1 MEKKKRELDIVLI
14 LILLASAFLNIYNIW
29 KDDTVN
35 PYYTAAVTSMMQS
48 FHNFFY
54 ASFDAAGFI
63 TVDKPPVTYQIQ
75 TISALIFGMHGWS
88 VILPQ
93 ALAGVGSVL
102 LMYLLIKPTFG
113 KTAARIASFVMA
125 CTPIAVAVA
134 RTNNVDALLV
144 FFLLLATWLLFKA
157 IRKGKLIW
165 LLAAFFVVGV
175 GFNTKMLQAYM
186 ILPAFLLFYLIAANA
201 TIKKKIISLVS
212 ALAVLAAVS
221 LSWPLIVDNIPASKR
236 PYIGSSQ
243 TNSVLE
249 LAFGYNGIQ
258 RLTGQNSG
266 GGQGGPN
273 GDASKEMSSSDN
285 SSSQTQAPPSQ
296 SSNSSSSSDDKT
308 SNANMTAPPSNGQ
321 MPSGGEM
328 PSGGQGG
335 PPSGGDGGQGGP
347 GGDGGKGGTG
357 TGSKMQSGSG
367 MFGTGTPGPL
377 RLFQQELSD
386 QISWLL
392 PFAIFGITGLL
403 IAGARER
410 RRLSAQQK
418 ETIFWVAWLVPIAG
432 FFSVAEFFHHYYLIM
447 LAPPIAALVGAGWVA
462 LVHLYRNQTGWKSW
476 LLPTAIIATTGFE
489 LFILRNYYD
498 QIRVG
503 WSIGVGVIGALS
515 AIALLVFKQR
525 QKPISYY
532 VSLAALLALLVMPIY
547 WASTPLLYGGNSSQP
562 ETGPQLAS
570 MSGKGMG
577 MSDATV
583 NEKLIK
589 YLEENNSG
597 AEYLFATTD
606 SNTAAPYIIKTKKAV
621 MTIGGFSGSDP
632 AITLT
637 QFKKLIKEGK
647 VKYFLAS
654 GMGRG
659 GNNDIVEWVQKNG
672 KKVSSD
678 TWQSSSD
685 QQASSDQITSNTDSA
700 DTSSNSKTS
709 GENGKMSGGP
719 GGMNQSA
726 ALYELNADE

>member
-1 MEKKKRELDIVLI
+1 MKKREIDAVLI
-14 LILLASAFLNIYNIW
+14 LILLASAFLNMYNIW
-29 KDDTVN
+29 NDDTVN
-35 PYYTAAVTSMMQS
+35 PYYTAAVTSMLQS

-102 LMYLLIKPTFG
+102 FMYLLIKPTFG

-144 FFLLLATWLLFKA
+144 FFLLFATWLLFKA
-157 IRKGKLIW
+157 IRKGRLIW
-165 LLAAFFVVGV
+165 LLAAFFVVGA

-186 ILPAFLLFYLIAANA
+186 ILPAFLLFYMIAANT

-212 ALAVLAAVS
+212 ALAVLTAVS

-236 PYIGSSQ
+236 PYVGSSQ

-258 RLTGQNSG
+258 RLTGQSSG
-266 GGQGGPN
+266 GGQGGPDGN
-273 GDASKEMSSSDN
+273 ASKEMTSSGG
-285 SSSQTQAPPSQ
+285 SSQMQKPPGQ
-296 SSNSSSSSDDKT
+296 SSSSSSASGDK
-308 SNANMTAPPSNGQ
+308 SQNGSMTAPPSNGK
-321 MPSGGEM
+321 M

-335 PPSGGDGGQGGP
+335 PPSGGDGGGP
-347 GGDGGKGGTG
+347 GGGGKSGTG

-377 RLFQQELSD
+377 RLFQTELSD

-392 PFAIFGITGLL
+392 PFAIFGMAGLL

-410 RRLSAQQK
+410 RRLSAEQK
-418 ETIFWVAWLVPIAG
+418 ETIFWAAWLVPIAG

-462 LVHLYRNQTGWKSW
+462 LVHLYRKHAGWKTW
-476 LLPTAIIATTGFE
+476 LLPAAILVTTGFE
-489 LFILRNYYD
+489 LFILRNYND
-498 QIRVG
+498 QIGAG
-503 WSIGVGVIGALS
+503 WSIGAGVLGAVA
-515 AIALLVFKQR
+515 AIALFVFKQR
-525 QKPISYY
+525 QKPLSYY
-532 VSLAALLALLVMPIY
+532 VSLAALLVLMVMPIY
-547 WASTPLLYGGNSSQP
+547 WASTPLLYGGNSSLP

-570 MSGKGMG
+570 TSGKGMG
-577 MSDATV
+577 MDNASV
-583 NEKLIK
+583 NTKLIN
-589 YLEENNSG
+589 YLEKHNAG
-597 AEYLFATTD
+597 ADYLFATTD

-621 MTIGGFSGSDP
+621 MAIGGFSGSDP

-637 QFKKLIKEGK
+637 QFKKLVKQGK
-647 VKYFLAS
+647 VKYFLTS
-654 GMGRG
+654 GMGKG
-659 GNNDIVEWVQKNG
+659 GNNDIVQWVEKNG
-672 KKVSSD
+672 KKVSLD
-678 TWQSSSD
+678 KWQSSTD
-685 QQASSDQITSNTDSA
+685 QKTKNHDAA
-700 DTSSNSKTS
+700 DTKSSKAAGKNSR
-709 GENGKMSGGP
+709 MSGGP

-726 ALYELNADE
+726 SLYELQSDE

>member
-1 MEKKKRELDIVLI
+1 MKKREIDAVLI
-14 LILLASAFLNIYNIW
+14 LILLASAFLNMYNIW
-29 KDDTVN
+29 NDDTVN
-35 PYYTAAVTSMMQS
+35 PYYTAAVTSMLQS

-102 LMYLLIKPTFG
+102 FMYLLIKPTFG

-144 FFLLLATWLLFKA
+144 FFLLFATWLLFKA
-157 IRKGKLIW
+157 IRKGRLIW
-165 LLAAFFVVGV
+165 LLAAFFVVGA

-186 ILPAFLLFYLIAANA
+186 ILPAFLLFYMIAANT

-236 PYIGSSQ
+236 PYVGSSQ

-258 RLTGQNSG
+258 RLTGQSFG
-266 GGQGGPN
+266 GGQGGPDGN
-273 GDASKEMSSSDN
+273 ASKEMSSSGG
-285 SSSQTQAPPSQ
+285 SSQMQKPPGQ
-296 SSNSSSSSDDKT
+296 SSSSSSASGDK
-308 SNANMTAPPSNGQ
+308 SQNGSMTAPPSNGK

-335 PPSGGDGGQGGP
+335 PPSGGDGGGGGP
-347 GGDGGKGGTG
+347 GGGGKSGAGTS
-357 TGSKMQSGSG
+357 SKMQSGSG

-377 RLFQQELSD
+377 RLFQTELSD

-392 PFAIFGITGLL
+392 PFAIFGMAGLL

-410 RRLSAQQK
+410 RRLSAEQK
-418 ETIFWVAWLVPIAG
+418 ETIFWAAWLVPIAG

-462 LVHLYRNQTGWKSW
+462 LVHLYRKQAGWKTW
-476 LLPTAIIATTGFE
+476 LLPAAILVTTGFE
-489 LFILRNYYD
+489 LFILRNYND
-498 QIRVG
+498 QIGAG
-503 WSIGVGVIGALS
+503 WSIGIGVIGAVA
-515 AIALLVFKQR
+515 AIALFVFKQR
-525 QKPISYY
+525 QKPLSYY
-532 VSLAALLALLVMPIY
+532 VSLAALLVLMVMPIY
-547 WASTPLLYGGNSSQP
+547 WASTPLLYGGNSSLP

-570 MSGKGMG
+570 TSGKGMG
-577 MSDATV
+577 MDNASV
-583 NEKLIK
+583 NTKLIK
-589 YLEENNSG
+589 YLEKHNAG
-597 AEYLFATTD
+597 ADYLFATTD

-621 MTIGGFSGSDP
+621 MAIGGYSGSDP
-632 AITLT
+632 AITLA
-637 QFKKLIKEGK
+637 QFKKLVKEGK

-654 GMGRG
+654 GMGKG
-659 GNNDIVEWVQKNG
+659 GNNDIVQWVEKNG

-678 TWQSSSD
+678 KWQ
-685 QQASSDQITSNTDSA
+685 SNTDQKTKNSDAA
-700 DTSSNSKTS
+700 DKKSSKASGKNSR
-709 GENGKMSGGP
+709 MSGGP

-726 ALYELNADE
+726 SLYELQSDE

>member
-1 MEKKKRELDIVLI
+1 MEMKKREIDAVLI
-14 LILLASAFLNIYNIW
+14 LILLASAFLNMYNIW
-29 KDDTVN
+29 NDDTVN
-35 PYYTAAVTSMMQS
+35 PYYTAAVTSMLQS

-102 LMYLLIKPTFG
+102 FMYLLIKPTFG

-144 FFLLLATWLLFKA
+144 FFLLFATWLLFKA
-157 IRKGKLIW
+157 IRKGRLIW
-165 LLAAFFVVGV
+165 LLAAFFVVGA

-186 ILPAFLLFYLIAANA
+186 ILPAFLLFYMIAANT

-212 ALAVLAAVS
+212 ALAVLTAVS

-236 PYIGSSQ
+236 PYVGSSQ

-258 RLTGQNSG
+258 RLTGQSSG
-266 GGQGGPN
+266 GGQGGPDGN
-273 GDASKEMSSSDN
+273 ASKEMTSSGG
-285 SSSQTQAPPSQ
+285 SSQMQKPPGQ
-296 SSNSSSSSDDKT
+296 SSSSSSASGDK
-308 SNANMTAPPSNGQ
+308 SQNGSMTAPPSNGK
-321 MPSGGEM
+321 M

-335 PPSGGDGGQGGP
+335 PPSGGDGGGP
-347 GGDGGKGGTG
+347 GGGGKSGTG

-377 RLFQQELSD
+377 RLFQTELSD

-392 PFAIFGITGLL
+392 PFAIFGMAGLL

-410 RRLSAQQK
+410 RRLSAEQK
-418 ETIFWVAWLVPIAG
+418 ETIFWAAWLVPIAG

-462 LVHLYRNQTGWKSW
+462 LVHLYRKHAGWKTW
-476 LLPTAIIATTGFE
+476 LLPAAILVTTGFE
-489 LFILRNYYD
+489 LFILRNYND
-498 QIRVG
+498 QIGAG
-503 WSIGVGVIGALS
+503 WSIGAGVLGAVA
-515 AIALLVFKQR
+515 AIALFVFKQR
-525 QKPISYY
+525 QKPLSYY
-532 VSLAALLALLVMPIY
+532 VSLAALLVLMVMPIY
-547 WASTPLLYGGNSSQP
+547 WASTPLLYGGNSSLP

-570 MSGKGMG
+570 TSGKGMG
-577 MSDATV
+577 MDNASV
-583 NEKLIK
+583 NTKLIN
-589 YLEENNSG
+589 YLEKHNAG
-597 AEYLFATTD
+597 ADYLFATTD

-621 MTIGGFSGSDP
+621 MAIGGFSGSDP

-637 QFKKLIKEGK
+637 QFKKLVKQGK
-647 VKYFLAS
+647 VKYFLTS
-654 GMGRG
+654 GMGKG
-659 GNNDIVEWVQKNG
+659 GNNDIVQWVEKNG
-672 KKVSSD
+672 KKVSLD
-678 TWQSSSD
+678 KWQSSTD
-685 QQASSDQITSNTDSA
+685 QKTKNHDAA
-700 DTSSNSKTS
+700 DTKSSKAAGKNSR
-709 GENGKMSGGP
+709 MSGGP

-726 ALYELNADE
+726 SLYELQSDE

>member
-1 MEKKKRELDIVLI
+1 MKKREIDAVLI
-14 LILLASAFLNIYNIW
+14 LILLASAFLNMYNIW
-29 KDDTVN
+29 NDDTVN
-35 PYYTAAVTSMMQS
+35 PYYTAAVTSMLQS

-102 LMYLLIKPTFG
+102 FMYLLIKPTFG

-144 FFLLLATWLLFKA
+144 FFLLFATWLLFKA
-157 IRKGKLIW
+157 IRKGRLIW
-165 LLAAFFVVGV
+165 LLAAFFVVGA

-186 ILPAFLLFYLIAANA
+186 ILPAFLLFYMIAANT

-212 ALAVLAAVS
+212 ALAVLTAVS

-236 PYIGSSQ
+236 PYVGSSQ

-258 RLTGQNSG
+258 RLTGQSSG
-266 GGQGGPN
+266 GGQGGPDGN
-273 GDASKEMSSSDN
+273 ASKEMSSSGG
-285 SSSQTQAPPSQ
+285 SSQMQKPPGQ
-296 SSNSSSSSDDKT
+296 SSSSSSASGDK
-308 SNANMTAPPSNGQ
+308 SQNGSMTAPPSNGK
-321 MPSGGEM
+321 M

-335 PPSGGDGGQGGP
+335 PSSGGDGG
-347 GGDGGKGGTG
+347 GGKSGAG

-377 RLFQQELSD
+377 RLFQTELSD

-392 PFAIFGITGLL
+392 PFAIFGMAGLL

-410 RRLSAQQK
+410 RRLSAEQK
-418 ETIFWVAWLVPIAG
+418 ETIFWAAWLVPIAG

-462 LVHLYRNQTGWKSW
+462 LVHLYRKQAGWKTW
-476 LLPTAIIATTGFE
+476 LLPAAILVTTGFE
-489 LFILRNYYD
+489 LFILRNYND
-498 QIRVG
+498 QIGAG
-503 WSIGVGVIGALS
+503 WSIGAGVIGAVA
-515 AIALLVFKQR
+515 AIALFVFKQR
-525 QKPISYY
+525 QKPLSYY
-532 VSLAALLALLVMPIY
+532 VSLAALLVLMIMPIY
-547 WASTPLLYGGNSSQP
+547 WASTPLLYGGNSSLP

-570 MSGKGMG
+570 TSGKGMG
-577 MSDATV
+577 MDNASV
-583 NEKLIK
+583 NTKLIN
-589 YLEENNSG
+589 YLEKHNAG
-597 AEYLFATTD
+597 ADYLFAATD

-621 MTIGGFSGSDP
+621 MAIGGFSGSDP
-632 AITLT
+632 AITLS
-637 QFKKLIKEGK
+637 QFKKLVKQGK
-647 VKYFLAS
+647 VKYFLTS
-654 GMGRG
+654 GMGKG
-659 GNNDIVEWVQKNG
+659 GNNDIVQWVEKNG

-678 TWQSSSD
+678 KWQSSTDQKTKNSD
-685 QQASSDQITSNTDSA
+685 PADSKSSKA
-700 DTSSNSKTS
+700 AGKNSR
-709 GENGKMSGGP
+709 MSGGP

-726 ALYELNADE
+726 SLYELQSDE

>member
-1 MEKKKRELDIVLI
+1 MKMKKREIDAVLI
-14 LILLASAFLNIYNIW
+14 LILLASAFLNMYNIW
-29 KDDTVN
+29 NDDTVN
-35 PYYTAAVTSMMQS
+35 PYYTAAVTSMLQS

-102 LMYLLIKPTFG
+102 FMYLLIKPTFG

-144 FFLLLATWLLFKA
+144 FFLLFATWLLFKA
-157 IRKGKLIW
+157 IRKGRLIW
-165 LLAAFFVVGV
+165 LLAAFFVVGA

-186 ILPAFLLFYLIAANA
+186 ILPAFLLFYMIAANT

-236 PYIGSSQ
+236 PYVGSSQ

-258 RLTGQNSG
+258 RLTGQSSG
-266 GGQGGPN
+266 GGQGGPDGN
-273 GDASKEMSSSDN
+273 ASKEMSSSGG
-285 SSSQTQAPPSQ
+285 SSQMQKPPGQ
-296 SSNSSSSSDDKT
+296 SSSSSSASGDK
-308 SNANMTAPPSNGQ
+308 SQNGSMTAPPSNGK

-335 PPSGGDGGQGGP
+335 PPSGGDGGGGGP
-347 GGDGGKGGTG
+347 GGGGKSGAG

-377 RLFQQELSD
+377 RLFQTELSD

-392 PFAIFGITGLL
+392 PFAIFGMAGLL

-410 RRLSAQQK
+410 RRLSAEQK
-418 ETIFWVAWLVPIAG
+418 ETIFWAAWLVPIAG

-462 LVHLYRNQTGWKSW
+462 LVHLYRKQAGWKTW
-476 LLPTAIIATTGFE
+476 LLPAAILVTTGFE
-489 LFILRNYYD
+489 LFILRNYND
-498 QIRVG
+498 QIGAG
-503 WSIGVGVIGALS
+503 WSIGVGVIGAVA
-515 AIALLVFKQR
+515 AIALFVFKQR
-525 QKPISYY
+525 QKPLSYY
-532 VSLAALLALLVMPIY
+532 VSLAALLVLMVMPIY
-547 WASTPLLYGGNSSQP
+547 WASTPLLYGGNSSLP

-570 MSGKGMG
+570 TSGKGMG
-577 MSDATV
+577 MDNASV
-583 NEKLIK
+583 NTKLIN
-589 YLEENNSG
+589 YLEKHNAG
-597 AEYLFATTD
+597 ADYLFATTD

-621 MTIGGFSGSDP
+621 MAIGGYSGSDP
-632 AITLT
+632 AITLA
-637 QFKKLIKEGK
+637 QFKKLVKEGK

-654 GMGRG
+654 GMGKG
-659 GNNDIVEWVQKNG
+659 GNNDIVQWVEKNG

-678 TWQSSSD
+678 KWQ
-685 QQASSDQITSNTDSA
+685 SNTDQKTKNSDAA
-700 DTSSNSKTS
+700 DKKSSKASGKNSR
-709 GENGKMSGGP
+709 MSGGP

-726 ALYELNADE
+726 SLYELQSDE

>member
-1 MEKKKRELDIVLI
+1 VEKKKRELDIVLI
-14 LILLASAFLNIYNIW
+14 LILLVSAFLNIYNIW

-93 ALAGVGSVL
+93 ALAGVGSVF

-144 FFLLLATWLLFKA
+144 FFLLMATWLLFKA

-201 TIKKKIISLVS
+201 TMKKKIISLVS

-266 GGQGGPN
+266 NGQGAPN
-273 GDASKEMSSSDN
+273 KDASKEMSSSGN
-285 SSSQTQAPPSQ
+285 TQAPPNQ
-296 SSNSSSSSDDKT
+296 SSSDDKS
-308 SNANMTAPPSNGQ
+308 SNGNMTAPPSNGQ
-321 MPSGGEM
+321 M
-328 PSGGQGG
+328 
-335 PPSGGDGGQGGP
+335 PSGGDGGQGGP

-392 PFAIFGITGLL
+392 PFVIFGIAGLL

-410 RRLSAQQK
+410 RLSAEQK
-418 ETIFWVAWLVPIAG
+418 ETVFWVAWLVPIAG

-447 LAPPIAALVGAGWVA
+447 LAPPIAAFVGAGWVA

-476 LLPTAIIATTGFE
+476 LLPGAIIATTGFE
-489 LFILRNYYD
+489 LFILRNYND
-498 QIRVG
+498 QIGAG
-503 WSIGVGVIGALS
+503 WSIGVGVIGVLS
-515 AIALLVFKQR
+515 AALLLFKQR

-532 VSLAALLALLVMPIY
+532 ISLAALLALLVMPMY

-562 ETGPQLAS
+562 ETGPQLAT

-577 MSDATV
+577 MSDAAV

-606 SNTAAPYIIKTKKAV
+606 SNTAAPYMIKTKKAV
-621 MTIGGFSGSDP
+621 MAIGGFSGSDP

-637 QFKKLIKEGK
+637 QFKKLVKEGK

-654 GMGRG
+654 GRGRG
-659 GNNDIVEWVQKNG
+659 GNNDIVEWVEKNG
-672 KKVSSD
+672 KEVSSD
-678 TWQSSSD
+678 QWQSSSD
-685 QQASSDQITSNTDSA
+685 QQTEDTDSA
-700 DTSSNSKTS
+700 DTSSNSKAS
-709 GENGKMSGGP
+709 GENGKMGGGP

-726 ALYELNADE
+726 TLYELHADE

>member
-1 MEKKKRELDIVLI
+1 MEKKKRELDIFLI

-29 KDDTVN
+29 NDDTVN

-157 IRKGKLIW
+157 IRTGKLIW

-201 TIKKKIISLVS
+201 AVKKKIISLVS

-266 GGQGGPN
+266 GGQGAPN
-273 GDASKEMSSSDN
+273 KDASKEMSSSDN
-285 SSSQTQAPPSQ
+285 TQAPPNQ
-296 SSNSSSSSDDKT
+296 SSSSSSSNDDKS
-308 SNANMTAPPSNGQ
+308 SNGNMTAPPSNGQ

-392 PFAIFGITGLL
+392 PFAIFGIAGLL

-410 RRLSAQQK
+410 RRLSIEQK
-418 ETIFWVAWLVPIAG
+418 ETVFWVAWLVPIAG

-462 LVHLYRNQTGWKSW
+462 LVHLYRNQTGWKAW
-476 LLPTAIIATTGFE
+476 LLPGAIIATTGFE
-489 LFILRNYYD
+489 LFILRNYND
-498 QIRVG
+498 QIGAG
-503 WSIGVGVIGALS
+503 WSIGVGVIGVLS
-515 AIALLVFKQR
+515 AIALLLFKQR
-525 QKPISYY
+525 QKPFSYY

-547 WASTPLLYGGNSSQP
+547 WASTPLLYGGNSSLP

-621 MTIGGFSGSDP
+621 MAIGGFSGSDP

-637 QFKKLIKEGK
+637 QFKKLVKEGK

-659 GNNDIVEWVQKNG
+659 GNNDIVEWVEKNG
-672 KKVSSD
+672 KEVASEK
-678 TWQSSSD
+678 WQSSSD
-685 QQASSDQITSNTDSA
+685 QKTENTDSA
-700 DTSSNSKTS
+700 DTSSSKAS
-709 GENGKMSGGP
+709 GKNGKMGGP

-726 ALYELNADE
+726 TLYELHADE

>member
-1 MEKKKRELDIVLI
+1 MKMKKREIDAVFI
-14 LILLASAFLNIYNIW
+14 LILLASAFLNMYNIW
-29 KDDTVN
+29 NDDTVN
-35 PYYTAAVTSMMQS
+35 PYYTAAVTSMLQS

-63 TVDKPPVTYQIQ
+63 TVDKPPVTYQVQ

-102 LMYLLIKPTFG
+102 FMYLLIKPTFG

-144 FFLLLATWLLFKA
+144 FFLLFATWLLFKA
-157 IRKGKLIW
+157 IRKGRLIW
-165 LLAAFFVVGV
+165 LLAAFFVVGA

-186 ILPAFLLFYLIAANA
+186 ILPAFLLFYMIAANT

-236 PYIGSSQ
+236 PYVGSSQ

-258 RLTGQNSG
+258 RLTGQSSG

-273 GDASKEMSSSDN
+273 GNASKEMTSSGG
-285 SSSQTQAPPSQ
+285 SSQMQKPPGQ
-296 SSNSSSSSDDKT
+296 SSSSSSASGDK
-308 SNANMTAPPSNGQ
+308 SQNGSMTAPPSNGK
-321 MPSGGEM
+321 MPSGGR
-328 PSGGQGG
+328 GG
-335 PPSGGDGGQGGP
+335 PSS
-347 GGDGGKGGTG
+347 GGDGGKGGPGGGKSGTG

-392 PFAIFGITGLL
+392 PFAIFGMAGLL

-410 RRLSAQQK
+410 RRLSAEQK
-418 ETIFWVAWLVPIAG
+418 ETIFWAAWLVPIAG

-462 LVHLYRNQTGWKSW
+462 LVHLYRKQAGWKTW
-476 LLPTAIIATTGFE
+476 LLPAAILVTTGFE
-489 LFILRNYYD
+489 LFILRNYND
-498 QIRVG
+498 QIGAG
-503 WSIGVGVIGALS
+503 WSIGAGVIGAVA
-515 AIALLVFKQR
+515 AIALFVFKQR
-525 QKPISYY
+525 QKPLSYY
-532 VSLAALLALLVMPIY
+532 VSLAALLVLMVMPIY
-547 WASTPLLYGGNSSQP
+547 WASTPLLYGGNSSLP

-570 MSGKGMG
+570 TSGKGMG
-577 MSDATV
+577 MDNASV
-583 NEKLIK
+583 NTKLIN
-589 YLEENNSG
+589 YLEKHNAG
-597 AEYLFATTD
+597 ADYLFAATD

-621 MTIGGFSGSDP
+621 MAIGGFSGSDP

-637 QFKKLIKEGK
+637 QFKKLVKEGK
-647 VKYFLAS
+647 VKYFLTS
-654 GMGRG
+654 GMGKG
-659 GNNDIVEWVQKNG
+659 GNNDIVQWVEKNG

-678 TWQSSSD
+678 KWQSSTD
-685 QQASSDQITSNTDSA
+685 QKTKNHDAA
-700 DTSSNSKTS
+700 DTKSSKAAGKNSR
-709 GENGKMSGGP
+709 MSGGP

-726 ALYELNADE
+726 SLYELQSDE

>member
-1 MEKKKRELDIVLI
+1 MKKREIDAVLI
-14 LILLASAFLNIYNIW
+14 LILLASAFLNMYNIW
-29 KDDTVN
+29 NDDTVN
-35 PYYTAAVTSMMQS
+35 PYYTAAVTSMLQS

-102 LMYLLIKPTFG
+102 FMYLLIKPTFG

-144 FFLLLATWLLFKA
+144 FFLLFATWLLFKA
-157 IRKGKLIW
+157 IRKGRLIW
-165 LLAAFFVVGV
+165 LLAAFFVVGA

-186 ILPAFLLFYLIAANA
+186 ILPAFLLFYMIAANT

-221 LSWPLIVDNIPASKR
+221 LSWPLIVDNIPAGKR
-236 PYIGSSQ
+236 PYVGSSQ

-258 RLTGQNSG
+258 RLTGKSSG
-266 GGQGGPN
+266 GGQGGPDGN
-273 GDASKEMSSSDN
+273 ASKEMSSSGG
-285 SSSQTQAPPSQ
+285 SSQMQKPPGQ
-296 SSNSSSSSDDKT
+296 SSNSSSASGDK
-308 SNANMTAPPSNGQ
+308 SQNGSMTAPPSNGK
-321 MPSGGEM
+321 M

-335 PPSGGDGGQGGP
+335 PPSGGDGGGG
-347 GGDGGKGGTG
+347 GGKSGTG

-367 MFGTGTPGPL
+367 RFGTGTPGPL
-377 RLFQQELSD
+377 RLFQTELSD

-392 PFAIFGITGLL
+392 PFAIFGMAGLL

-410 RRLSAQQK
+410 RRLSAEQK
-418 ETIFWVAWLVPIAG
+418 ETIFWTAWLVPIAG

-462 LVHLYRNQTGWKSW
+462 LVHLYRKQAGWKTW
-476 LLPTAIIATTGFE
+476 LLPAAILVTTGFE
-489 LFILRNYYD
+489 LFILRNYND
-498 QIRVG
+498 QIGAG
-503 WSIGVGVIGALS
+503 WSIGAGVLGAVA
-515 AIALLVFKQR
+515 AIALFVFKQR
-525 QKPISYY
+525 QKPLSYY
-532 VSLAALLALLVMPIY
+532 VSLAALLVLMVMPIY
-547 WASTPLLYGGNSSQP
+547 WASTPLLYGGNSSLP

-570 MSGKGMG
+570 TSGKGMG
-577 MSDATV
+577 MDNASV
-583 NEKLIK
+583 NTKLIN
-589 YLEENNSG
+589 YLEKHNAG
-597 AEYLFATTD
+597 ADYLFATTD

-621 MTIGGFSGSDP
+621 MAIGGFSGSDP

-637 QFKKLIKEGK
+637 QFKKLVKEGK
-647 VKYFLAS
+647 VKYFLTS
-654 GMGRG
+654 GMGKG
-659 GNNDIVEWVQKNG
+659 GNNDIVQWVEKNG

-678 TWQSSSD
+678 KWQSSTDQKTKNSD
-685 QQASSDQITSNTDSA
+685 PADKKSSKATGK
-700 DTSSNSKTS
+700 NSR
-709 GENGKMSGGP
+709 MSGGP

-726 ALYELNADE
+726 SLYELQSDE

>member
-1 MEKKKRELDIVLI
+1 MKKREIDAVLI
-14 LILLASAFLNIYNIW
+14 LILLASAFLNMYNIW
-29 KDDTVN
+29 NDDTVN
-35 PYYTAAVTSMMQS
+35 PYYTAAVTSMLQS

-102 LMYLLIKPTFG
+102 FMYLLIKPTFG

-144 FFLLLATWLLFKA
+144 FFLLFATWLLFKA
-157 IRKGKLIW
+157 IRKGRLIW
-165 LLAAFFVVGV
+165 LLAAFFVVGA

-186 ILPAFLLFYLIAANA
+186 ILPAFLLFYMIAANT

-236 PYIGSSQ
+236 PYVGSSQ

-258 RLTGQNSG
+258 RLTGQSSG
-266 GGQGGPN
+266 GGQGGPDGN
-273 GDASKEMSSSDN
+273 ASKEMSSSGG
-285 SSSQTQAPPSQ
+285 SSQMQKPPGQ
-296 SSNSSSSSDDKT
+296 SSSSSSASGDK
-308 SNANMTAPPSNGQ
+308 SQNGSMTAPPSNGK
-321 MPSGGEM
+321 M

-335 PPSGGDGGQGGP
+335 PSSGGDGP
-347 GGDGGKGGTG
+347 GGGGKSGAG

-377 RLFQQELSD
+377 RLFQTELSD

-392 PFAIFGITGLL
+392 PFAIFGMAGLL

-410 RRLSAQQK
+410 RRLSAEQK
-418 ETIFWVAWLVPIAG
+418 ETIFWAAWLVPIAG

-462 LVHLYRNQTGWKSW
+462 LVHLYRKQAGWKTW
-476 LLPTAIIATTGFE
+476 LLPAAILVTTGFE
-489 LFILRNYYD
+489 LFILRNYND
-498 QIRVG
+498 QIGAG
-503 WSIGVGVIGALS
+503 WSIGAGVIGAVA
-515 AIALLVFKQR
+515 AIALFVFKQR
-525 QKPISYY
+525 QKPLSYY
-532 VSLAALLALLVMPIY
+532 VSLAALLVLMVMPIY
-547 WASTPLLYGGNSSQP
+547 WASTPLLYGGNSSLP

-570 MSGKGMG
+570 TSGKGMG
-577 MSDATV
+577 MDNASV
-583 NEKLIK
+583 NTKLIK
-589 YLEENNSG
+589 YLEKHNAG
-597 AEYLFATTD
+597 ADYLFATTD

-621 MTIGGFSGSDP
+621 MAIGGFSGSDP
-632 AITLT
+632 AITLS
-637 QFKKLIKEGK
+637 QFKKLVKEGK
-647 VKYFLAS
+647 VKYFLTS
-654 GMGRG
+654 GMGKG
-659 GNNDIVEWVQKNG
+659 GNNDIVQWVEKNG

-678 TWQSSSD
+678 KWQSSTD
-685 QQASSDQITSNTDSA
+685 QKTKNHDAA
-700 DTSSNSKTS
+700 DTKSSKAAGKNSR
-709 GENGKMSGGP
+709 MSGGP

-726 ALYELNADE
+726 SLYELQSDE

>member
-1 MEKKKRELDIVLI
+1 MKMKKREIDAVLI
-14 LILLASAFLNIYNIW
+14 LILLASAFLNMYNIW
-29 KDDTVN
+29 NDDTVN
-35 PYYTAAVTSMMQS
+35 PYYTAAVTSMLQS

-102 LMYLLIKPTFG
+102 FMYLLIKPTFG

-144 FFLLLATWLLFKA
+144 FFLLFATWLLFKA
-157 IRKGKLIW
+157 IRKGRLIW
-165 LLAAFFVVGV
+165 LLAAFFVVGA

-186 ILPAFLLFYLIAANA
+186 ILPAFLLFYMIAANT

-236 PYIGSSQ
+236 PYVGSSQ

-258 RLTGQNSG
+258 RLTGQSSG
-266 GGQGGPN
+266 GGQGGPDGN
-273 GDASKEMSSSDN
+273 ASKEMSSSGG
-285 SSSQTQAPPSQ
+285 SSQMQKPPGQ
-296 SSNSSSSSDDKT
+296 SSSSSSASGDK
-308 SNANMTAPPSNGQ
+308 SQNGSMTAPPSNGK

-335 PPSGGDGGQGGP
+335 PPSGGDGGGGGP
-347 GGDGGKGGTG
+347 GGGGKSGAG

-377 RLFQQELSD
+377 RLFQTELSD

-392 PFAIFGITGLL
+392 PFAIFGMAGLL

-410 RRLSAQQK
+410 RRLSAEQK
-418 ETIFWVAWLVPIAG
+418 ETIFWAAWLVPIAG

-462 LVHLYRNQTGWKSW
+462 LVHLYRKQAGWKTW
-476 LLPTAIIATTGFE
+476 LLPAAILVTTGFE
-489 LFILRNYYD
+489 LFILRNYND
-498 QIRVG
+498 QIGAG
-503 WSIGVGVIGALS
+503 WSIGIGVIGAVA
-515 AIALLVFKQR
+515 AIALFVFKQR
-525 QKPISYY
+525 QKPLSYY
-532 VSLAALLALLVMPIY
+532 VSLAALLVLMVMPIY
-547 WASTPLLYGGNSSQP
+547 WASTPLLYGGNSSLP

-570 MSGKGMG
+570 TSGKGMG
-577 MSDATV
+577 MDNASV
-583 NEKLIK
+583 NTKLIN
-589 YLEENNSG
+589 YLEKHNAG
-597 AEYLFATTD
+597 ADYLFATTD

-621 MTIGGFSGSDP
+621 MAIGGYSGSDP
-632 AITLT
+632 AITLA
-637 QFKKLIKEGK
+637 QFKKLVKEGK

-654 GMGRG
+654 GMGKG
-659 GNNDIVEWVQKNG
+659 GNNDIVQWVEKNG

-678 TWQSSSD
+678 KWQ
-685 QQASSDQITSNTDSA
+685 SNTDQKTKNSDAA
-700 DTSSNSKTS
+700 DKKSSKTS
-709 GENGKMSGGP
+709 GKNSRMSGGP

-726 ALYELNADE
+726 SLYELQSDE

>member
-285 SSSQTQAPPSQ
+285 SSTQTQAPPSQ
-296 SSNSSSSSDDKT
+296 SSNSSSSSDDKS

-321 MPSGGEM
+321 M

-392 PFAIFGITGLL
+392 PFAIFGIAGLL

-418 ETIFWVAWLVPIAG
+418 ETVFWVAWLVPIAG

-498 QIRVG
+498 QIGVG
-503 WSIGVGVIGALS
+503 WSIGVGVIGVLS

-532 VSLAALLALLVMPIY
+532 VSLATLLALLVMPIY

-637 QFKKLIKEGK
+637 QFKKLVKEGK

-685 QQASSDQITSNTDSA
+685 QQASSDQKTENTDSA

>member
-1 MEKKKRELDIVLI
+1 MKMKKREIDAVLI
-14 LILLASAFLNIYNIW
+14 LILLASAFLNMYNIW
-29 KDDTVN
+29 NDDTVN
-35 PYYTAAVTSMMQS
+35 PYYTAAVTSMLQS

-102 LMYLLIKPTFG
+102 FMYLLIKPTFG

-144 FFLLLATWLLFKA
+144 FFLLFATWLLFKA
-157 IRKGKLIW
+157 IRKGRLIW
-165 LLAAFFVVGV
+165 LLAAFFVVGA

-186 ILPAFLLFYLIAANA
+186 ILPAFLLFYMIAANT

-236 PYIGSSQ
+236 PYVGSSQ

-258 RLTGQNSG
+258 RLTGQSSG
-266 GGQGGPN
+266 GGQGGPDGN
-273 GDASKEMSSSDN
+273 ASKEMSSSGG
-285 SSSQTQAPPSQ
+285 SSQMQKPPGQ
-296 SSNSSSSSDDKT
+296 SSSSSSASGDK
-308 SNANMTAPPSNGQ
+308 SQNGSMTAPPSNGK

-335 PPSGGDGGQGGP
+335 PPSGGDGGGGGP
-347 GGDGGKGGTG
+347 GGGGKSGTG

-377 RLFQQELSD
+377 RLFQTELSD

-392 PFAIFGITGLL
+392 PFAIFGMAGLL

-410 RRLSAQQK
+410 RRLSAEQK
-418 ETIFWVAWLVPIAG
+418 ETIFWAAWLVPIAG

-462 LVHLYRNQTGWKSW
+462 LVHLYRKQAGWKTW
-476 LLPTAIIATTGFE
+476 LLPAAILVTTGFE
-489 LFILRNYYD
+489 LFILRNYND
-498 QIRVG
+498 QIGAG
-503 WSIGVGVIGALS
+503 WSIGVGVIGAVA
-515 AIALLVFKQR
+515 AIALFVFKQR
-525 QKPISYY
+525 QKPLSYY
-532 VSLAALLALLVMPIY
+532 VSLAALLVLMVMPIY
-547 WASTPLLYGGNSSQP
+547 WASTPLLYGGNSSLP

-570 MSGKGMG
+570 TSGKGMG
-577 MSDATV
+577 MDNASV
-583 NEKLIK
+583 NTKLIN
-589 YLEENNSG
+589 YLEKHNAG
-597 AEYLFATTD
+597 ADYLFATTD

-621 MTIGGFSGSDP
+621 MAIGGYSGSDP
-632 AITLT
+632 AITLA
-637 QFKKLIKEGK
+637 QFKKLVKEGK

-654 GMGRG
+654 GMGKG
-659 GNNDIVEWVQKNG
+659 GNNDIVQWVEKNG

-678 TWQSSSD
+678 KWQ
-685 QQASSDQITSNTDSA
+685 SNTDQKTKNSDAA
-700 DTSSNSKTS
+700 DKKSSKALGKNSR
-709 GENGKMSGGP
+709 MSGGP

-726 ALYELNADE
+726 SLYELQSDE

>member
-102 LMYLLIKPTFG
+102 LMYLLIKPAFG

-201 TIKKKIISLVS
+201 TMKKKIMSLVS
-212 ALAVLAAVS
+212 AFAVLAAVS
-221 LSWPLIVDNIPASKR
+221 LSWPLIVDNVPASKR

-266 GGQGGPN
+266 GQGGTN

-285 SSSQTQAPPSQ
+285 TQAPPNQ
-296 SSNSSSSSDDKT
+296 SSSSSSSSDDKS
-308 SNANMTAPPSNGQ
+308 SNANMTQPPANGQ
-321 MPSGGEM
+321 MPSNGEM

-347 GGDGGKGGTG
+347 GRDGGKGGTG

-392 PFAIFGITGLL
+392 PFAIFGIAGLL

-410 RRLSAQQK
+410 RRLSAEQN
-418 ETIFWVAWLVPIAG
+418 ETVFWVAWLVPIAG

-476 LLPTAIIATTGFE
+476 LLPAAIIATTAFE
-489 LFILRNYYD
+489 LFILRNYND
-498 QIRVG
+498 QIGAG
-503 WSIGVGVIGALS
+503 WSIGVGVLGALS
-515 AIALLVFKQR
+515 AIALLLFKQR

-570 MSGKGMG
+570 TSGKGMR

-583 NEKLIK
+583 NVKLIN

-637 QFKKLIKEGK
+637 QFKKLVKEGK

-654 GMGRG
+654 GRGRG
-659 GNNDIVEWVQKNG
+659 GNNDIVEWVEKNG
-672 KKVSSD
+672 IEVSSD
-678 TWQSSSD
+678 KWQSSSD
-685 QQASSDQITSNTDSA
+685 HQTSSDQKTDNTDSA
-700 DTSSNSKTS
+700 DTSSSSKAS
-709 GENGKMSGGP
+709 GENGQMGGGP

-726 ALYELNADE
+726 TLYELHADE

>member
-1 MEKKKRELDIVLI
+1 MKTQVKMKKREIDAVLI
-14 LILLASAFLNIYNIW
+14 LILLASAFLNMYNIW
-29 KDDTVN
+29 NDDTVN
-35 PYYTAAVTSMMQS
+35 PYYTAAVTSMLQS

-102 LMYLLIKPTFG
+102 FMYLLIKPTFG

-144 FFLLLATWLLFKA
+144 FFLLFATWLLFKA
-157 IRKGKLIW
+157 IRKGRLIW
-165 LLAAFFVVGV
+165 LLAAFFVVGA

-186 ILPAFLLFYLIAANA
+186 ILPAFLLFYMIAANT

-236 PYIGSSQ
+236 PYVGSSQ

-258 RLTGQNSG
+258 RLTGQSSG
-266 GGQGGPN
+266 GGQGGPDGN
-273 GDASKEMSSSDN
+273 ASKEMSSSGG
-285 SSSQTQAPPSQ
+285 SSQMQKPPGQ
-296 SSNSSSSSDDKT
+296 SSSSSSASGDK
-308 SNANMTAPPSNGQ
+308 SQNGSMTAPPSNGK

-335 PPSGGDGGQGGP
+335 PPSGGDGGGGGP
-347 GGDGGKGGTG
+347 GGGGKSGTG

-377 RLFQQELSD
+377 RLFQTELSD

-392 PFAIFGITGLL
+392 PFAIFGMAGLL

-410 RRLSAQQK
+410 RRLSAEQK
-418 ETIFWVAWLVPIAG
+418 ETIFWAAWLVPIAG

-462 LVHLYRNQTGWKSW
+462 LVHLYRKQAGWKTW
-476 LLPTAIIATTGFE
+476 LLPAAILVTTGFE
-489 LFILRNYYD
+489 LFILRNYND
-498 QIRVG
+498 QIGAG
-503 WSIGVGVIGALS
+503 WSIGVGVIGAVA
-515 AIALLVFKQR
+515 AIALFVFKQR
-525 QKPISYY
+525 QKPLSYY
-532 VSLAALLALLVMPIY
+532 VSLAALLVLMVMPIY
-547 WASTPLLYGGNSSQP
+547 WASTPLLYGGNSSLP

-570 MSGKGMG
+570 TSGKGMG
-577 MSDATV
+577 MDNASV
-583 NEKLIK
+583 NTKLIN
-589 YLEENNSG
+589 YLEKHNAG
-597 AEYLFATTD
+597 ADYLFATTD

-621 MTIGGFSGSDP
+621 MAIGGYSGSDP
-632 AITLT
+632 AITLA
-637 QFKKLIKEGK
+637 QFKKLVKEGK

-654 GMGRG
+654 GMGKG
-659 GNNDIVEWVQKNG
+659 GNNDIVQWVEKNG

-678 TWQSSSD
+678 KWQ
-685 QQASSDQITSNTDSA
+685 SNTDQKTKNSDAA
-700 DTSSNSKTS
+700 DKKSSKASGKNSR
-709 GENGKMSGGP
+709 MSGGP

-726 ALYELNADE
+726 SLYELQSDE

>member
-1 MEKKKRELDIVLI
+1 MKMKKREIDAVFI
-14 LILLASAFLNIYNIW
+14 LILLASAFLNMYNIW
-29 KDDTVN
+29 NDDTVN
-35 PYYTAAVTSMMQS
+35 PYYTAAVTSMLQS

-102 LMYLLIKPTFG
+102 FMYLLIKPTFG

-144 FFLLLATWLLFKA
+144 FFLLFATWLLFKA
-157 IRKGKLIW
+157 IRKGRLIW
-165 LLAAFFVVGV
+165 LLAAFFVVGA

-186 ILPAFLLFYLIAANA
+186 ILPAFLLFYMIAANT

-221 LSWPLIVDNIPASKR
+221 LSWPLIVDNIPAGKR
-236 PYIGSSQ
+236 PYVGSSQ

-258 RLTGQNSG
+258 RLTGQSSG
-266 GGQGGPN
+266 GGQGGPDGN
-273 GDASKEMSSSDN
+273 ASKEMSSSDG
-285 SSSQTQAPPSQ
+285 SSQMQKPPGQ
-296 SSNSSSSSDDKT
+296 SSSSSSASGDKPQNG
-308 SNANMTAPPSNGQ
+308 SMTAPPSNGK
-321 MPSGGEM
+321 M

-335 PPSGGDGGQGGP
+335 PPSGGGGP
-347 GGDGGKGGTG
+347 GGGGKSGTG

-377 RLFQQELSD
+377 RLFQSELSD

-392 PFAIFGITGLL
+392 PFAIFGMAGLL

-410 RRLSAQQK
+410 RRLSAEQK
-418 ETIFWVAWLVPIAG
+418 ETIFWAAWLVPIAG

-462 LVHLYRNQTGWKSW
+462 LVHLYRKQAGWKTW
-476 LLPTAIIATTGFE
+476 LLPAAILVTTGFE
-489 LFILRNYYD
+489 LFILRNYND
-498 QIRVG
+498 QIGVG
-503 WSIGVGVIGALS
+503 WSIGAGVLGAVA
-515 AIALLVFKQR
+515 AIALFVFKQR
-525 QKPISYY
+525 QKPLSYY
-532 VSLAALLALLVMPIY
+532 VSLAALLVLMVMPIY
-547 WASTPLLYGGNSSQP
+547 WASTPLLYGGNSSLP

-570 MSGKGMG
+570 TSGKGMG
-577 MSDATV
+577 MDNASV
-583 NEKLIK
+583 NTKLIN
-589 YLEENNSG
+589 YLEKHNAG
-597 AEYLFATTD
+597 ADYLFAATD

-621 MTIGGFSGSDP
+621 MAIGGFSGSDP

-637 QFKKLIKEGK
+637 QFKKLVKEGK
-647 VKYFLAS
+647 VKYFLTS
-654 GMGRG
+654 GMGKG
-659 GNNDIVEWVQKNG
+659 GNNDIVEWVEKNG

-678 TWQSSSD
+678 KWQSSTD
-685 QQASSDQITSNTDSA
+685 QKTKNHDAA
-700 DTSSNSKTS
+700 DTKSSKAAGKNSR
-709 GENGKMSGGP
+709 MSGGP

-726 ALYELNADE
+726 SLYELQSDE

>member
-1 MEKKKRELDIVLI
+1 MKMKKREIDAVLI
-14 LILLASAFLNIYNIW
+14 LILLASAFLNMYNIW
-29 KDDTVN
+29 NDDTVN
-35 PYYTAAVTSMMQS
+35 PYYTAAVTSMLQS

-102 LMYLLIKPTFG
+102 FMYLLIKPTFG

-144 FFLLLATWLLFKA
+144 FFLLFATWLLFKA
-157 IRKGKLIW
+157 IRKGRLIW
-165 LLAAFFVVGV
+165 LLAAFFVVGA

-186 ILPAFLLFYLIAANA
+186 ILPAFLLFYMIAANT

-236 PYIGSSQ
+236 PYVGSSQ

-258 RLTGQNSG
+258 RLTGQSSG
-266 GGQGGPN
+266 GGQGGPDGN
-273 GDASKEMSSSDN
+273 ASKEMSSSGG
-285 SSSQTQAPPSQ
+285 SSQMQKPPGQ
-296 SSNSSSSSDDKT
+296 SSSSSSASGDK
-308 SNANMTAPPSNGQ
+308 SQNGSMTAPPSNGK
-321 MPSGGEM
+321 MPSNGL
-328 PSGGQGG
+328 GG
-335 PPSGGDGGQGGP
+335 PSSGGDGGGP
-347 GGDGGKGGTG
+347 GGGGKSGTG

-377 RLFQQELSD
+377 RLFQTELSD

-392 PFAIFGITGLL
+392 PFAIFGMAGLL

-410 RRLSAQQK
+410 RRLSAEQK
-418 ETIFWVAWLVPIAG
+418 ETIFWAAWLVPIAG

-462 LVHLYRNQTGWKSW
+462 LVHLYRKQAGWKTW
-476 LLPTAIIATTGFE
+476 LLPAAILVTTGFE
-489 LFILRNYYD
+489 LFILRNYND
-498 QIRVG
+498 QIGEG
-503 WSIGVGVIGALS
+503 WSIGAGVLGAVA
-515 AIALLVFKQR
+515 AIALFVFKQR
-525 QKPISYY
+525 QKPLSYY
-532 VSLAALLALLVMPIY
+532 VSLAALLVLMVMPIY
-547 WASTPLLYGGNSSQP
+547 WASTPLLYGGNSSLP

-570 MSGKGMG
+570 TSGKGMG
-577 MSDATV
+577 MDNASV
-583 NEKLIK
+583 NTKLIN
-589 YLEENNSG
+589 YLEKHNAG
-597 AEYLFATTD
+597 ADYLFATTD

-621 MTIGGFSGSDP
+621 MAIGGFSGSDP

-637 QFKKLIKEGK
+637 QFKKLVKEGK
-647 VKYFLAS
+647 VKYFLTS
-654 GMGRG
+654 GMGKG
-659 GNNDIVEWVQKNG
+659 GNNDIVQWVEKNG

-678 TWQSSSD
+678 KWQSSTD
-685 QQASSDQITSNTDSA
+685 QKTKNHDAA
-700 DTSSNSKTS
+700 DTKSSKAAGKNSR
-709 GENGKMSGGP
+709 MSGGP

-726 ALYELNADE
+726 SLYELQSDE

>member
-1 MEKKKRELDIVLI
+1 MKKHEIDAVLI
-14 LILLASAFLNIYNIW
+14 LILLASAFLNMYNIW
-29 KDDTVN
+29 NDDTVN
-35 PYYTAAVTSMMQS
+35 PYYTAAVTSMLQS

-102 LMYLLIKPTFG
+102 FMYLLIKPTFG

-144 FFLLLATWLLFKA
+144 FFLLFATWLLFKA
-157 IRKGKLIW
+157 IRKGRLIW
-165 LLAAFFVVGV
+165 LLAAFFVVGA

-186 ILPAFLLFYLIAANA
+186 ILPAFLLFYIIAANT

-212 ALAVLAAVS
+212 ALAVLTAVS

-236 PYIGSSQ
+236 PYVGSSQ

-258 RLTGQNSG
+258 RLTGQSSG
-266 GGQGGPN
+266 GGQGGPDGN
-273 GDASKEMSSSDN
+273 ASKEMTSSGG
-285 SSSQTQAPPSQ
+285 SSQMQKPPGQ
-296 SSNSSSSSDDKT
+296 SSSSSSASGDK
-308 SNANMTAPPSNGQ
+308 SQNGSMTAPPSNGK
-321 MPSGGEM
+321 M

-335 PPSGGDGGQGGP
+335 PPSGGDGGGP
-347 GGDGGKGGTG
+347 GGGGKSGAG

-377 RLFQQELSD
+377 RLFQTELSD

-392 PFAIFGITGLL
+392 PFAIFGMAGLL

-410 RRLSAQQK
+410 RRLSAEQK
-418 ETIFWVAWLVPIAG
+418 ETIFWAAWLVPIAG

-462 LVHLYRNQTGWKSW
+462 LVHLYRKHAGWKTW
-476 LLPTAIIATTGFE
+476 LLPAAILVTTGFE
-489 LFILRNYYD
+489 LFILRNYND
-498 QIRVG
+498 QIGAG
-503 WSIGVGVIGALS
+503 WSIGAGVLGAVA
-515 AIALLVFKQR
+515 AIALFVFKQR
-525 QKPISYY
+525 QKPLSYY
-532 VSLAALLALLVMPIY
+532 VSLAALLVLMVMPIY
-547 WASTPLLYGGNSSQP
+547 WASTPLLYGGNSSLP

-570 MSGKGMG
+570 TSGKGMG
-577 MSDATV
+577 MDNASV
-583 NEKLIK
+583 NTKLIN
-589 YLEENNSG
+589 YLEKHNAG
-597 AEYLFATTD
+597 ADYLFATTD

-621 MTIGGFSGSDP
+621 MAIGGFSGSDP

-637 QFKKLIKEGK
+637 QFKKLVKQGK
-647 VKYFLAS
+647 VKYFLTS
-654 GMGRG
+654 GMGKG
-659 GNNDIVEWVQKNG
+659 GNNDIVQWVEKNG
-672 KKVSSD
+672 KKVSLD
-678 TWQSSSD
+678 KWQSSTD
-685 QQASSDQITSNTDSA
+685 QKTKNHDAA
-700 DTSSNSKTS
+700 DTKSSKAAGKNSR
-709 GENGKMSGGP
+709 MSGGP

-726 ALYELNADE
+726 SLYELQSDE

>member
-1 MEKKKRELDIVLI
+1 MKKREIDAVLI
-14 LILLASAFLNIYNIW
+14 LILLASAFLNMYNIW
-29 KDDTVN
+29 NDDTVN
-35 PYYTAAVTSMMQS
+35 PYYTAAVTSMLQS

-63 TVDKPPVTYQIQ
+63 TVDKPPVTYQVQ

-102 LMYLLIKPTFG
+102 FMYLLIKPTFG

-144 FFLLLATWLLFKA
+144 FFLLFATWLLFKA
-157 IRKGKLIW
+157 IRKGRLIW
-165 LLAAFFVVGV
+165 LLAAFFVVGA

-186 ILPAFLLFYLIAANA
+186 ILPAFLLFYMIAANT

-236 PYIGSSQ
+236 PYVGSSQ

-258 RLTGQNSG
+258 RLTGQSSG
-266 GGQGGPN
+266 GGQGGPDGN
-273 GDASKEMSSSDN
+273 ASKEMSSSDG
-285 SSSQTQAPPSQ
+285 SSQMQKPPGQ
-296 SSNSSSSSDDKT
+296 SSSSSSASGDKPQNG
-308 SNANMTAPPSNGQ
+308 SMTAPPSNGK
-321 MPSGGEM
+321 M

-335 PPSGGDGGQGGP
+335 PPSGGDGG
-347 GGDGGKGGTG
+347 GGKSGAG

-377 RLFQQELSD
+377 RLFQTELSD

-392 PFAIFGITGLL
+392 PFAIFGMAGLL

-410 RRLSAQQK
+410 RRLSAEQK
-418 ETIFWVAWLVPIAG
+418 ETIFWAAWLVPIAG

-462 LVHLYRNQTGWKSW
+462 LVHLYRKQAGWKTW
-476 LLPTAIIATTGFE
+476 LLPAAILVTTGFE
-489 LFILRNYYD
+489 LFILRNYND
-498 QIRVG
+498 QIGAG
-503 WSIGVGVIGALS
+503 WSIGAGVLGAVA
-515 AIALLVFKQR
+515 AIALFVFKQR
-525 QKPISYY
+525 QKPLSYY
-532 VSLAALLALLVMPIY
+532 VSLAALLVLMVMPIY
-547 WASTPLLYGGNSSQP
+547 WASTPLLYGGNSSLP

-570 MSGKGMG
+570 TSGKGMG
-577 MSDATV
+577 MDNASV
-583 NEKLIK
+583 NTKLIN
-589 YLEENNSG
+589 YLEKHNAG
-597 AEYLFATTD
+597 ADYLFAATD

-621 MTIGGFSGSDP
+621 MAIGGFSGSDP

-637 QFKKLIKEGK
+637 QFKKLVKEGK
-647 VKYFLAS
+647 VKYFLTS
-654 GMGRG
+654 GMGKG
-659 GNNDIVEWVQKNG
+659 GNNDIVQWVEKNG

-678 TWQSSSD
+678 KWQSSTD
-685 QQASSDQITSNTDSA
+685 QKTKNSDSA
-700 DTSSNSKTS
+700 DTKTS
-709 GENGKMSGGP
+709 KAAGKNSRMSGGP

-726 ALYELNADE
+726 SLYELQSDE

>member
-1 MEKKKRELDIVLI
+1 MKKREIDAVLI
-14 LILLASAFLNIYNIW
+14 LILLASAFLNMYNIW
-29 KDDTVN
+29 NDDTVN
-35 PYYTAAVTSMMQS
+35 PYYTAAVTSMLQS

-102 LMYLLIKPTFG
+102 FMYLLIKPTFG

-144 FFLLLATWLLFKA
+144 FFLLFATWLLFKA
-157 IRKGKLIW
+157 IRKGRLIW
-165 LLAAFFVVGV
+165 LLAAFFVVGA

-186 ILPAFLLFYLIAANA
+186 ILPAFLLFYMIAANT

-236 PYIGSSQ
+236 PYVGSSQ

-258 RLTGQNSG
+258 RLTGQSSG
-266 GGQGGPN
+266 GGQGGPDGN
-273 GDASKEMSSSDN
+273 ASKEMSSSGG
-285 SSSQTQAPPSQ
+285 SSQMQKPPGQ
-296 SSNSSSSSDDKT
+296 SSSSSSASGDK
-308 SNANMTAPPSNGQ
+308 SQNGSMTAPPSNGK

-335 PPSGGDGGQGGP
+335 PPSGGDGGGGGP
-347 GGDGGKGGTG
+347 GGGGKSGTG

-377 RLFQQELSD
+377 RLFQTELSD

-392 PFAIFGITGLL
+392 PFAIFGMAGLL
-403 IAGARER
+403 IAGVRER
-410 RRLSAQQK
+410 RRLSAEQK
-418 ETIFWVAWLVPIAG
+418 ETIFWAAWLVPIAG

-462 LVHLYRNQTGWKSW
+462 LVHLYRKQAGWKTW
-476 LLPTAIIATTGFE
+476 LLPAAILVTTGFE
-489 LFILRNYYD
+489 LFILRNYND
-498 QIRVG
+498 QIGAG
-503 WSIGVGVIGALS
+503 WSIGVGVIGAVA
-515 AIALLVFKQR
+515 AIALFVFKQR
-525 QKPISYY
+525 QKPLSYY
-532 VSLAALLALLVMPIY
+532 VSLAALLVLMVMPIY
-547 WASTPLLYGGNSSQP
+547 WASTPLLYGGNSSLP

-570 MSGKGMG
+570 TSGKGMG
-577 MSDATV
+577 MDNASV
-583 NEKLIK
+583 NTKLIN
-589 YLEENNSG
+589 YLEKHNAG
-597 AEYLFATTD
+597 ADYLFATTD

-621 MTIGGFSGSDP
+621 MAIGGYSGSDP

-637 QFKKLIKEGK
+637 QFKKLVKEGK

-654 GMGRG
+654 GMGKG
-659 GNNDIVEWVQKNG
+659 GNNDIVQWVEKNG

-678 TWQSSSD
+678 KWQ
-685 QQASSDQITSNTDSA
+685 SNTDQKTKNSDAA
-700 DTSSNSKTS
+700 DTKSSKTS
-709 GENGKMSGGP
+709 GENSRMSGGP

-726 ALYELNADE
+726 SLYELQSDE

>member
-1 MEKKKRELDIVLI
+1 MKMKKREIDAVLI
-14 LILLASAFLNIYNIW
+14 LILLASAFLNMYNIW
-29 KDDTVN
+29 NDDTVN
-35 PYYTAAVTSMMQS
+35 PYYTAAVTSMLQS

-102 LMYLLIKPTFG
+102 FMYLLIKPTFG

-144 FFLLLATWLLFKA
+144 FFLLFATWLLFKA
-157 IRKGKLIW
+157 IRKGRLIW
-165 LLAAFFVVGV
+165 LLAAFFVVGA

-186 ILPAFLLFYLIAANA
+186 ILPAFLLFYMIAANT

-236 PYIGSSQ
+236 PYVGSSQ

-258 RLTGQNSG
+258 RLTGQSSG
-266 GGQGGPN
+266 GGQGGPDGN
-273 GDASKEMSSSDN
+273 ASKEMSSSGG
-285 SSSQTQAPPSQ
+285 SSQMQKPPGQ
-296 SSNSSSSSDDKT
+296 SSSSSSASGDK
-308 SNANMTAPPSNGQ
+308 SQNGSMTAPPSNGK

-335 PPSGGDGGQGGP
+335 PPSGGDGGGGGP
-347 GGDGGKGGTG
+347 GGGGKSGTG

-377 RLFQQELSD
+377 RLFQTELSD

-392 PFAIFGITGLL
+392 PFAIFGMAGLL

-410 RRLSAQQK
+410 RRLSAEQK
-418 ETIFWVAWLVPIAG
+418 ETIFWAAWLVPIAG

-462 LVHLYRNQTGWKSW
+462 LVHLYRKQAGWKTW
-476 LLPTAIIATTGFE
+476 LLPAAILVTTGFE
-489 LFILRNYYD
+489 LFILRNYND
-498 QIRVG
+498 QIGAG
-503 WSIGVGVIGALS
+503 WSIGVGVIGAVA
-515 AIALLVFKQR
+515 AIALFVFKQR
-525 QKPISYY
+525 QKPLSYY
-532 VSLAALLALLVMPIY
+532 VSLAALLVLMVMPIY
-547 WASTPLLYGGNSSQP
+547 WASTPLLYGGNSSLP

-570 MSGKGMG
+570 TSGKGMG
-577 MSDATV
+577 MDNASV
-583 NEKLIK
+583 NTKLIN
-589 YLEENNSG
+589 YLEKHNAG
-597 AEYLFATTD
+597 ADYLFATTD

-621 MTIGGFSGSDP
+621 MAIGGYSGSDP
-632 AITLT
+632 AITLA
-637 QFKKLIKEGK
+637 QFKKLVKEGK

-654 GMGRG
+654 GMGKG
-659 GNNDIVEWVQKNG
+659 GNNDIVQWVEKNG

-678 TWQSSSD
+678 KWQ
-685 QQASSDQITSNTDSA
+685 SNTDQKTKNSDAA
-700 DTSSNSKTS
+700 DKKSSKASGKNSR
-709 GENGKMSGGP
+709 MSGGP

-726 ALYELNADE
+726 SLYELQSDE

>member
-1 MEKKKRELDIVLI
+1 MKKREIDAVLI
-14 LILLASAFLNIYNIW
+14 LILLASAFLNMYNIW
-29 KDDTVN
+29 NDDTVN
-35 PYYTAAVTSMMQS
+35 PYYTAAVTSMLQS

-54 ASFDAAGFI
+54 ASFDSAGFI

-102 LMYLLIKPTFG
+102 FMYLLIKPTFG

-144 FFLLLATWLLFKA
+144 FFLLFATWLLFKA
-157 IRKGKLIW
+157 IRKGRLIW
-165 LLAAFFVVGV
+165 LLAAFFVVGA

-186 ILPAFLLFYLIAANA
+186 ILPAFLLFYMIAAN
-201 TIKKKIISLVS
+201 TTVKKKIISLVS

-236 PYIGSSQ
+236 PYVGSSQ

-258 RLTGQNSG
+258 RLTGQSSG
-266 GGQGGPN
+266 GGQGGPDGN
-273 GDASKEMSSSDN
+273 ASKEMSSSGG
-285 SSSQTQAPPSQ
+285 SSQMQKPPGQ
-296 SSNSSSSSDDKT
+296 SSSSSSASGDK
-308 SNANMTAPPSNGQ
+308 SQNGSMTAPPSNGK

-335 PPSGGDGGQGGP
+335 PPSGGDGGGGGP
-347 GGDGGKGGTG
+347 GGGGKSGAG

-377 RLFQQELSD
+377 RLFQTELSD

-392 PFAIFGITGLL
+392 PFAIFGMAGLL

-410 RRLSAQQK
+410 RRLSAEQK
-418 ETIFWVAWLVPIAG
+418 ETIFWAAWLVPIAG

-462 LVHLYRNQTGWKSW
+462 LVHLYRKQAGWKTW
-476 LLPTAIIATTGFE
+476 LLPAAILVTTGFE
-489 LFILRNYYD
+489 LFILRNYND
-498 QIRVG
+498 QIGAG
-503 WSIGVGVIGALS
+503 WSIGVGVIGAVA
-515 AIALLVFKQR
+515 AIALFVFKQR
-525 QKPISYY
+525 QKPLSYY
-532 VSLAALLALLVMPIY
+532 VSLAALLVLMVMPIY
-547 WASTPLLYGGNSSQP
+547 WASTPLLYGGNSSLP

-570 MSGKGMG
+570 TSGKGMG
-577 MSDATV
+577 MDNASV
-583 NEKLIK
+583 NTKLIK
-589 YLEENNSG
+589 YLEKHNAG
-597 AEYLFATTD
+597 ADYLFATTD

-621 MTIGGFSGSDP
+621 MAIGGYSGSDP
-632 AITLT
+632 AITLA
-637 QFKKLIKEGK
+637 QFKKLVKEGK

-654 GMGRG
+654 GMGKG
-659 GNNDIVEWVQKNG
+659 GNNDIVQWVEKNG

-678 TWQSSSD
+678 KWQ
-685 QQASSDQITSNTDSA
+685 SNTDQKTKNSDAA
-700 DTSSNSKTS
+700 DKKSSKAAGKNSR
-709 GENGKMSGGP
+709 MSGGP

-726 ALYELNADE
+726 SLYELQSDE

>member
-1 MEKKKRELDIVLI
+1 MKKREIDAVLI
-14 LILLASAFLNIYNIW
+14 LILLASAFLNMYNIW
-29 KDDTVN
+29 NDDTVN
-35 PYYTAAVTSMMQS
+35 PYYTAAVTSMLQS

-102 LMYLLIKPTFG
+102 FMYLLIKPTFG

-144 FFLLLATWLLFKA
+144 FFLLFATWLLFKA
-157 IRKGKLIW
+157 IRKGRLIW
-165 LLAAFFVVGV
+165 LLAAFFVVGA

-186 ILPAFLLFYLIAANA
+186 ILPAFLLFYMIAAN
-201 TIKKKIISLVS
+201 TTVKKKIISLVS

-236 PYIGSSQ
+236 PYVGSSQ

-258 RLTGQNSG
+258 RLTGQSSG
-266 GGQGGPN
+266 GGQGGPDGN
-273 GDASKEMSSSDN
+273 ASKEMSSSGG
-285 SSSQTQAPPSQ
+285 SSQMQKPPGQ
-296 SSNSSSSSDDKT
+296 SSSSSSASGDK
-308 SNANMTAPPSNGQ
+308 SQNGSMTAPPSNGK

-335 PPSGGDGGQGGP
+335 PPSGGDGG
-347 GGDGGKGGTG
+347 GGKSGAG

-377 RLFQQELSD
+377 RLFQTELSD

-392 PFAIFGITGLL
+392 PFAIFGMAGLL

-410 RRLSAQQK
+410 RRLSAEQK
-418 ETIFWVAWLVPIAG
+418 ETIFWAAWLVPIAG
-432 FFSVAEFFHHYYLIM
+432 FFNVAEFFHHYYLIM

-462 LVHLYRNQTGWKSW
+462 LVHLYRKQAGWKTW
-476 LLPTAIIATTGFE
+476 LLPAAILVTTGFE
-489 LFILRNYYD
+489 LFILRNYND
-498 QIRVG
+498 QIGAG
-503 WSIGVGVIGALS
+503 WSIGVGVIGAVA
-515 AIALLVFKQR
+515 AIALFVFKQR
-525 QKPISYY
+525 QKPLSYY
-532 VSLAALLALLVMPIY
+532 VSLAALLVLMVMPIY
-547 WASTPLLYGGNSSQP
+547 WASTPLLYGGNSSLP

-570 MSGKGMG
+570 TSGKGMG
-577 MSDATV
+577 MDNASV
-583 NEKLIK
+583 NTKLIK
-589 YLEENNSG
+589 YLEKHNAG
-597 AEYLFATTD
+597 ADYLFATTD

-621 MTIGGFSGSDP
+621 MAIGGYSGSDP
-632 AITLT
+632 AITLA
-637 QFKKLIKEGK
+637 QFKKLVKEGK

-654 GMGRG
+654 GMGKG
-659 GNNDIVEWVQKNG
+659 GNNDIVQWVEKNG

-678 TWQSSSD
+678 KWQ
-685 QQASSDQITSNTDSA
+685 SNTDQKTKNSDAA
-700 DTSSNSKTS
+700 DKKSSKAAGKNSR
-709 GENGKMSGGP
+709 MSGGP

-726 ALYELNADE
+726 SLYELQSDE

>member
-1 MEKKKRELDIVLI
+1 MKKREIDAVLI
-14 LILLASAFLNIYNIW
+14 LILLASAFLNMYNIW
-29 KDDTVN
+29 NDDTVN
-35 PYYTAAVTSMMQS
+35 PYYTAAVTSMLQS

-102 LMYLLIKPTFG
+102 FMYLLIKPTFG

-144 FFLLLATWLLFKA
+144 FFLLFATWLLFKA
-157 IRKGKLIW
+157 IRKGRLIW
-165 LLAAFFVVGV
+165 LLAAFFVVGA

-186 ILPAFLLFYLIAANA
+186 ILPAFLLFYMIAANT

-236 PYIGSSQ
+236 PYVGSSQ

-258 RLTGQNSG
+258 RLTGQSSG
-266 GGQGGPN
+266 GGQGGPDGN
-273 GDASKEMSSSDN
+273 ASKEMSSSGG
-285 SSSQTQAPPSQ
+285 SSQMQKPPGQ
-296 SSNSSSSSDDKT
+296 SSSSSSASGDK
-308 SNANMTAPPSNGQ
+308 SQNGSMTAPPSNGK
-321 MPSGGEM
+321 MPSNGL
-328 PSGGQGG
+328 GG
-335 PPSGGDGGQGGP
+335 PSSGGDGGGP
-347 GGDGGKGGTG
+347 GGGGKSGTG

-377 RLFQQELSD
+377 RLFQTELSD

-392 PFAIFGITGLL
+392 PFAIFGMAGLL

-410 RRLSAQQK
+410 RRLSAEQK
-418 ETIFWVAWLVPIAG
+418 ETIFWAAWLVPIAG

-462 LVHLYRNQTGWKSW
+462 LVHLYRKQAGWKTW
-476 LLPTAIIATTGFE
+476 LLPAAILVTTGFE
-489 LFILRNYYD
+489 LFILRNYND
-498 QIRVG
+498 QIGAG
-503 WSIGVGVIGALS
+503 WSIGAGVLGAVA
-515 AIALLVFKQR
+515 AIALFVFKQR
-525 QKPISYY
+525 QKPLSYY
-532 VSLAALLALLVMPIY
+532 VSLAALLVLMVMPIY
-547 WASTPLLYGGNSSQP
+547 WASTPLLYGGNSSLP

-570 MSGKGMG
+570 TSGKGMG
-577 MSDATV
+577 IDNASV
-583 NEKLIK
+583 NTKLIN
-589 YLEENNSG
+589 YLEKHNAG
-597 AEYLFATTD
+597 ADYLFATTD

-621 MTIGGFSGSDP
+621 MAIGGFSGSDP

-637 QFKKLIKEGK
+637 QFKKLVKQGK
-647 VKYFLAS
+647 VKYFLTS
-654 GMGRG
+654 GMGKG
-659 GNNDIVEWVQKNG
+659 GNNDIVQWVEKNG
-672 KKVSSD
+672 KKVSLD
-678 TWQSSSD
+678 KWQSSTD
-685 QQASSDQITSNTDSA
+685 QKTKNHDAA
-700 DTSSNSKTS
+700 DTKSSKAAGKNSR
-709 GENGKMSGGP
+709 MSGGP

-726 ALYELNADE
+726 SLYELQSDE

>member
-1 MEKKKRELDIVLI
+1 MKMKKREIDAVFI
-14 LILLASAFLNIYNIW
+14 LILLASAFLNMYNIW
-29 KDDTVN
+29 NDDTVN
-35 PYYTAAVTSMMQS
+35 PYYTAAVTSMLQS

-102 LMYLLIKPTFG
+102 FMYLLIKPTFG

-144 FFLLLATWLLFKA
+144 FFLLFATWLLFKA
-157 IRKGKLIW
+157 IRKGRLIW
-165 LLAAFFVVGV
+165 LLAAFFVVGA

-186 ILPAFLLFYLIAANA
+186 ILPAFLLFYMIAANT

-221 LSWPLIVDNIPASKR
+221 LSWPLIVDNIPAGKR
-236 PYIGSSQ
+236 PYVGSSQ

-258 RLTGQNSG
+258 RLTGQSSG
-266 GGQGGPN
+266 GGQGGPDGN
-273 GDASKEMSSSDN
+273 ASKEMSSSDG
-285 SSSQTQAPPSQ
+285 SSQMQKPPGQ
-296 SSNSSSSSDDKT
+296 SSSSSSASGDKPQNG
-308 SNANMTAPPSNGQ
+308 SMTAPPSNGK
-321 MPSGGEM
+321 M

-335 PPSGGDGGQGGP
+335 PPSGGGGP
-347 GGDGGKGGTG
+347 GGGGKSGTG

-377 RLFQQELSD
+377 RLFQSELSD

-392 PFAIFGITGLL
+392 PFAIFGMAGLL

-410 RRLSAQQK
+410 RRLSAEQK
-418 ETIFWVAWLVPIAG
+418 ETIFWAAWLVPIAG

-462 LVHLYRNQTGWKSW
+462 LVHLYRKQAGWKTW
-476 LLPTAIIATTGFE
+476 LLPAAILVTTGFE
-489 LFILRNYYD
+489 LFILRNYND
-498 QIRVG
+498 QIGAG
-503 WSIGVGVIGALS
+503 WSIGAGVLGAMA
-515 AIALLVFKQR
+515 AIALFVFKQR
-525 QKPISYY
+525 QKPLSYY
-532 VSLAALLALLVMPIY
+532 VSLAALLVLMVMPIY
-547 WASTPLLYGGNSSQP
+547 WASTPLLYGGNSSLP

-570 MSGKGMG
+570 TSGKGMG
-577 MSDATV
+577 MDNASV
-583 NEKLIK
+583 NTKLIN
-589 YLEENNSG
+589 YLEKHNAG
-597 AEYLFATTD
+597 ADYLFAATD

-621 MTIGGFSGSDP
+621 MAIGGFSGSDP

-637 QFKKLIKEGK
+637 QFKKLVKKGK
-647 VKYFLAS
+647 VKYFLTS
-654 GMGRG
+654 GMGKG
-659 GNNDIVEWVQKNG
+659 GNNDIVQWVEKNG

-678 TWQSSSD
+678 KWQSSTDQKTKNSD
-685 QQASSDQITSNTDSA
+685 PADKKSSKA
-700 DTSSNSKTS
+700 AGKNSR
-709 GENGKMSGGP
+709 MSGGP

-726 ALYELNADE
+726 SLYELQSDE

>member
-1 MEKKKRELDIVLI
+1 MKKREIDAVLI
-14 LILLASAFLNIYNIW
+14 LILLASAFLNMYNIW
-29 KDDTVN
+29 NDDTVN
-35 PYYTAAVTSMMQS
+35 PYYTAAVTSMLQS

-102 LMYLLIKPTFG
+102 FMYLLIKPTFG

-144 FFLLLATWLLFKA
+144 FFLLFATWLLFKA
-157 IRKGKLIW
+157 IRKGRLIW
-165 LLAAFFVVGV
+165 LLAAFFVVGA

-186 ILPAFLLFYLIAANA
+186 ILPAFLLFYMIAANT

-236 PYIGSSQ
+236 PYVGSSQ

-258 RLTGQNSG
+258 RLTGQSSG
-266 GGQGGPN
+266 GGQGGPDGN
-273 GDASKEMSSSDN
+273 ASKEMSSSGG
-285 SSSQTQAPPSQ
+285 SSQMQKPPGQ
-296 SSNSSSSSDDKT
+296 SSSSSSASGDK
-308 SNANMTAPPSNGQ
+308 SQNGSMTAPPSNGK

-335 PPSGGDGGQGGP
+335 PPSGGDGGGGGP
-347 GGDGGKGGTG
+347 GGGGKSGTG

-377 RLFQQELSD
+377 RLFQTELSD

-392 PFAIFGITGLL
+392 PFAIFGMAGLL
-403 IAGARER
+403 IAGVRER
-410 RRLSAQQK
+410 RRLSAEQK
-418 ETIFWVAWLVPIAG
+418 ETIFWAAWLVPIAG

-462 LVHLYRNQTGWKSW
+462 LVHLYRKQAGWKTW
-476 LLPTAIIATTGFE
+476 LLPAAILVTTGFE
-489 LFILRNYYD
+489 LFILRNYND
-498 QIRVG
+498 QIGAG
-503 WSIGVGVIGALS
+503 WSIGVGVIGAVA
-515 AIALLVFKQR
+515 AIALFVFKQR
-525 QKPISYY
+525 QKPLSYY
-532 VSLAALLALLVMPIY
+532 VSLAALLVLMVMPIY
-547 WASTPLLYGGNSSQP
+547 WASTPLLYGGNSSLP

-570 MSGKGMG
+570 TSGKGMG
-577 MSDATV
+577 MDNASV
-583 NEKLIK
+583 NTKLIK
-589 YLEENNSG
+589 YLEKHNAG
-597 AEYLFATTD
+597 ADYLFATTD

-621 MTIGGFSGSDP
+621 MAIGGYSGSDP

-637 QFKKLIKEGK
+637 QFKKLVKEGK

-654 GMGRG
+654 GMGKG
-659 GNNDIVEWVQKNG
+659 GNNDIVQWVEKNG

-678 TWQSSSD
+678 KWQ
-685 QQASSDQITSNTDSA
+685 SNTDQKTKNSDAA
-700 DTSSNSKTS
+700 DTKSSKTS
-709 GENGKMSGGP
+709 GENSRMSGGP

-726 ALYELNADE
+726 SLYELQSDE

>member
-1 MEKKKRELDIVLI
+1 MEKKKRELDIFLI

-29 KDDTVN
+29 NDDTVN

-63 TVDKPPVTYQIQ
+63 TVDKPPVTFQIQ

-113 KTAARIASFVMA
+113 KTAARIASFIMA

-165 LLAAFFVVGV
+165 LLAAFFVVGA

-201 TIKKKIISLVS
+201 TIKKKIISLGS
-212 ALAVLAAVS
+212 ALVVLAAVS

-236 PYIGSSQ
+236 PYVGSSQ

-266 GGQGGPN
+266 GG
-273 GDASKEMSSSDN
+273 
-285 SSSQTQAPPSQ
+285 
-296 SSNSSSSSDDKT
+296 
-308 SNANMTAPPSNGQ
+308 
-321 MPSGGEM
+321 
-328 PSGGQGG
+328 
-335 PPSGGDGGQGGP
+335 
-347 GGDGGKGGTG
+347 KGGSG
-357 TGSKMQSGSG
+357 GSKMQSGTG

-392 PFAIFGITGLL
+392 PFALFGMAGLL
-403 IAGARER
+403 IAGSRER
-410 RRLSAQQK
+410 RRLSVEQK
-418 ETIFWVAWLVPIAG
+418 ETVFWVAWLVPIAG

-462 LVHLYRNQTGWKSW
+462 LVQLYRNHTGWKSW
-476 LLPTAIIATTGFE
+476 LLPAAMIATTGFE
-489 LFILRNYYD
+489 LFILRNYND
-498 QIRVG
+498 QIGVG

-515 AIALLVFKQR
+515 AIALLIFKQR
-525 QKPISYY
+525 QKPLTYY
-532 VSLAALLALLVMPIY
+532 ISLAGLLVLLVMPIY
-547 WASTPLLYGGNSSQP
+547 WASTPLLYGGNSSLP
-562 ETGPQLAS
+562 ETGPQLS
-570 MSGKGMG
+570 SSSGKGMG
-577 MSDATV
+577 MNESSV
-583 NEKLIK
+583 NEKLIE

-637 QFKKLIKEGK
+637 QFKKLVKEGK

-654 GMGRG
+654 GMGKG
-659 GNNDIVEWVQKNG
+659 GNNEIVEWVQENG

-678 TWQSSSD
+678 KWQSSAD
-685 QQASSDQITSNTDSA
+685 QQTSPDQTDSSG
-700 DTSSNSKTS
+700 TSSESNAS
-709 GENGKMSGGP
+709 GQTGKMGGGP

-726 ALYELNADE
+726 ALYELHADE

>member
-1 MEKKKRELDIVLI
+1 MKMKKREIDAVLI
-14 LILLASAFLNIYNIW
+14 LILLASAFLNMYNIW
-29 KDDTVN
+29 NDDTVN
-35 PYYTAAVTSMMQS
+35 PYYTAAVTSMLQS

-102 LMYLLIKPTFG
+102 FMYLLIKPTFG

-144 FFLLLATWLLFKA
+144 FFLLFATWLLFKA
-157 IRKGKLIW
+157 IRKGRLIW
-165 LLAAFFVVGV
+165 LLAAFFVVGA

-186 ILPAFLLFYLIAANA
+186 ILPAFLLFYMIAANT

-212 ALAVLAAVS
+212 ALAVLTAVS

-236 PYIGSSQ
+236 PYVGSSQ

-258 RLTGQNSG
+258 RLTGQSSG
-266 GGQGGPN
+266 GGQGGPDGN
-273 GDASKEMSSSDN
+273 ASKEMSSSGG
-285 SSSQTQAPPSQ
+285 SSQMQKPPGQ
-296 SSNSSSSSDDKT
+296 SSSSSSASGDK
-308 SNANMTAPPSNGQ
+308 SQNGSMTAPSSNGK
-321 MPSGGEM
+321 M

-335 PPSGGDGGQGGP
+335 PPSGGDGGGP
-347 GGDGGKGGTG
+347 GGGGKSGTG

-377 RLFQQELSD
+377 RLFQTELSD

-392 PFAIFGITGLL
+392 PFAIFGMAGLL

-410 RRLSAQQK
+410 RRLSAEQK
-418 ETIFWVAWLVPIAG
+418 ETIFWAAWLVPIAG

-462 LVHLYRNQTGWKSW
+462 LVHLYRKQAGWKTW
-476 LLPTAIIATTGFE
+476 LLPAAILVTTGFE
-489 LFILRNYYD
+489 LFILRNYND
-498 QIRVG
+498 QIGAG
-503 WSIGVGVIGALS
+503 WSIGAGVLGAVA
-515 AIALLVFKQR
+515 AIALFVFKQR
-525 QKPISYY
+525 QKPLSYY
-532 VSLAALLALLVMPIY
+532 VSLAALLVLMVMPIY
-547 WASTPLLYGGNSSQP
+547 WASTPLLYGGNSSLP

-570 MSGKGMG
+570 TSGKGMG
-577 MSDATV
+577 MDNASV
-583 NEKLIK
+583 NTKLIN
-589 YLEENNSG
+589 YLEKHNAG
-597 AEYLFATTD
+597 ADYLFATTD

-621 MTIGGFSGSDP
+621 MAIGGFSGSDP

-637 QFKKLIKEGK
+637 QFKKLVKQGK
-647 VKYFLAS
+647 VKYFLTS
-654 GMGRG
+654 GMGKG
-659 GNNDIVEWVQKNG
+659 GNNDIVQWVEKNG

-678 TWQSSSD
+678 KWQSSTD
-685 QQASSDQITSNTDSA
+685 QKTKNHDAA
-700 DTSSNSKTS
+700 DTKSSKAAGKNSR
-709 GENGKMSGGP
+709 MSGGP

-726 ALYELNADE
+726 SLYELQSDE

>member
-1 MEKKKRELDIVLI
+1 MKMKKREIDAVLI
-14 LILLASAFLNIYNIW
+14 LILLASAFLNMYNIW
-29 KDDTVN
+29 NDDTVN
-35 PYYTAAVTSMMQS
+35 PYYTAAVTSMLQS

-102 LMYLLIKPTFG
+102 FMYLLIKPTFG

-144 FFLLLATWLLFKA
+144 FFLLFATWLLFKA
-157 IRKGKLIW
+157 IRKGRLIW
-165 LLAAFFVVGV
+165 LLAAFFVVGA

-186 ILPAFLLFYLIAANA
+186 ILPAFLLFYMIAANT

-212 ALAVLAAVS
+212 ALAVLTAVS

-236 PYIGSSQ
+236 PYVGSSQ

-258 RLTGQNSG
+258 RLTGQSSG
-266 GGQGGPN
+266 GGQGGPDGN
-273 GDASKEMSSSDN
+273 ASKEMSSSGG
-285 SSSQTQAPPSQ
+285 SSQMQKPPGQ
-296 SSNSSSSSDDKT
+296 SSSSSSASGDK
-308 SNANMTAPPSNGQ
+308 SQNGSMTAPPSNGK
-321 MPSGGEM
+321 M

-335 PPSGGDGGQGGP
+335 PSSGGDGGGGGP
-347 GGDGGKGGTG
+347 GGGGKSGAG

-377 RLFQQELSD
+377 RLFQTELSD

-392 PFAIFGITGLL
+392 PFAIFGMAGLL

-410 RRLSAQQK
+410 RRLSAEQK
-418 ETIFWVAWLVPIAG
+418 ETIFWAAWLVPIAG

-462 LVHLYRNQTGWKSW
+462 LVHLYRKQAGWKTW
-476 LLPTAIIATTGFE
+476 LLPAAILVTTGFE
-489 LFILRNYYD
+489 LFILRNYND
-498 QIRVG
+498 QIGAG
-503 WSIGVGVIGALS
+503 WSIGAGVLGAVA
-515 AIALLVFKQR
+515 AIALFVFKQR
-525 QKPISYY
+525 QKPLSYY
-532 VSLAALLALLVMPIY
+532 VSLAALLVLMVMPIY
-547 WASTPLLYGGNSSQP
+547 WASTPLLYGGNSSLP

-570 MSGKGMG
+570 TSGKGMG
-577 MSDATV
+577 MDNASV
-583 NEKLIK
+583 NTKLIN
-589 YLEENNSG
+589 YLEKHNAG
-597 AEYLFATTD
+597 ADYLFATTD

-621 MTIGGFSGSDP
+621 MAIGGFSGSDP

-637 QFKKLIKEGK
+637 QFKKLVKQGK
-647 VKYFLAS
+647 VKYFLTS
-654 GMGRG
+654 GMGKG
-659 GNNDIVEWVQKNG
+659 GNNDIVQWVEKNG

-678 TWQSSSD
+678 KWQSSTD
-685 QQASSDQITSNTDSA
+685 QKTKNHDAA
-700 DTSSNSKTS
+700 DTKSSKATGKNSR
-709 GENGKMSGGP
+709 MSGGP

-726 ALYELNADE
+726 SLYELQSDE

>member
-1 MEKKKRELDIVLI
+1 MKMKKREIDAVLI
-14 LILLASAFLNIYNIW
+14 LILLASAFLNMYNIW
-29 KDDTVN
+29 NDDTVN
-35 PYYTAAVTSMMQS
+35 PYYTAAVTSMLQS

-102 LMYLLIKPTFG
+102 FMYLLIKPTFG

-144 FFLLLATWLLFKA
+144 FFLLFATWLLFKA

-186 ILPAFLLFYLIAANA
+186 ILPAFLLFYMMAANT

-221 LSWPLIVDNIPASKR
+221 LSWPLIVDNIPAGKR
-236 PYIGSSQ
+236 PYVGSSQ

-258 RLTGQNSG
+258 RLTGQSSA
-266 GGQGGPN
+266 GQGGPDGN
-273 GDASKEMSSSDN
+273 ASKEMSSSGG
-285 SSSQTQAPPSQ
+285 SSQMQKPPGQ
-296 SSNSSSSSDDKT
+296 SSSSSSSSGDKSQT
-308 SNANMTAPPSNGQ
+308 GSMTAPPSNGQ
-321 MPSGGEM
+321 M

-335 PPSGGDGGQGGP
+335 PPSGGDGGKGGP
-347 GGDGGKGGTG
+347 GGGKSGTG

-392 PFAIFGITGLL
+392 PFAIFGLAGLV

-410 RRLSAQQK
+410 RRLSAEQK
-418 ETIFWVAWLVPIAG
+418 ETIFWAAWLVPIAG

-447 LAPPIAALVGAGWVA
+447 LAPPIAALTGAGWVA
-462 LVHLYRNQTGWKSW
+462 LVHLYREQTGWKTW
-476 LLPTAIIATTGFE
+476 LLPAAIFVTTGFE
-489 LFILRNYYD
+489 LFILRNYND
-498 QIRVG
+498 QIGAG
-503 WSIGVGVIGALS
+503 WSIGAGVIGAVA
-515 AIALLVFKQR
+515 AIALFVFKQR
-525 QKPISYY
+525 QKPLSYY
-532 VSLAALLALLVMPIY
+532 VSLAALLVLMGMPIY
-547 WASTPLLYGGNSSQP
+547 WASTPLLYGGNSSLP

-570 MSGKGMG
+570 ASGKGMG
-577 MSDATV
+577 MDNASV
-583 NEKLIK
+583 NTKLIN
-589 YLEENNSG
+589 YLEKHNAG
-597 AEYLFATTD
+597 ADYLFATTD

-621 MTIGGFSGSDP
+621 MAIGGFSGSDP

-637 QFKKLIKEGK
+637 QFKKLVKEGK
-647 VKYFLAS
+647 VKYFLTS
-654 GMGRG
+654 GMGKG
-659 GNNDIVEWVQKNG
+659 GNNDIVEWVEKNG

-678 TWQSSSD
+678 KWQSSTD
-685 QQASSDQITSNTDSA
+685 QKTKNHDAA
-700 DTSSNSKTS
+700 DTKSSKVAGKNSR
-709 GENGKMSGGP
+709 MSGGP

-726 ALYELNADE
+726 SLYELQSDE

>member
-1 MEKKKRELDIVLI
+1 MKKREIDAVLI
-14 LILLASAFLNIYNIW
+14 LILLASAFLNMYNIW
-29 KDDTVN
+29 NDDTVN
-35 PYYTAAVTSMMQS
+35 PYYTAAVTSMLQS

-102 LMYLLIKPTFG
+102 FMYLLIKPTFG

-144 FFLLLATWLLFKA
+144 FFLLFATWLLFKA
-157 IRKGKLIW
+157 IRKGRLIW
-165 LLAAFFVVGV
+165 LLAAFFVVGA

-186 ILPAFLLFYLIAANA
+186 ILPAFLLFYMIAANT

-212 ALAVLAAVS
+212 ALAVLTAVS

-236 PYIGSSQ
+236 PYVGSSQ

-258 RLTGQNSG
+258 RLTGQSSG
-266 GGQGGPN
+266 GGQGGPDGN
-273 GDASKEMSSSDN
+273 ASKEMSSSGG
-285 SSSQTQAPPSQ
+285 SSQMQKPPGQ
-296 SSNSSSSSDDKT
+296 SSSSSSASGDK
-308 SNANMTAPPSNGQ
+308 SQNGSMTAPPSNGK
-321 MPSGGEM
+321 MPSNGL
-328 PSGGQGG
+328 GG
-335 PPSGGDGGQGGP
+335 PPSGGDGGGP
-347 GGDGGKGGTG
+347 GGGGKSGTG

-377 RLFQQELSD
+377 RLFQTELSD

-392 PFAIFGITGLL
+392 PFAIFGMAGLL

-410 RRLSAQQK
+410 RRLSAEQK
-418 ETIFWVAWLVPIAG
+418 ETIFWAAWLVPIAG

-462 LVHLYRNQTGWKSW
+462 LVHLYRKQAGWKTW
-476 LLPTAIIATTGFE
+476 LLPAAILVTTGFE
-489 LFILRNYYD
+489 LFILRNYND
-498 QIRVG
+498 QIGAG
-503 WSIGVGVIGALS
+503 WSIGAGVLGAVA
-515 AIALLVFKQR
+515 AIALFVFKQR
-525 QKPISYY
+525 QKPLSYY
-532 VSLAALLALLVMPIY
+532 VSLAALLVLMVMPIY
-547 WASTPLLYGGNSSQP
+547 WASTPLLYGGNSSLP

-570 MSGKGMG
+570 TSGKGMG
-577 MSDATV
+577 MDNASV
-583 NEKLIK
+583 NTKLIN
-589 YLEENNSG
+589 YLEKHNAG
-597 AEYLFATTD
+597 ADYLFATTD

-621 MTIGGFSGSDP
+621 MAIGGFSGSDP

-637 QFKKLIKEGK
+637 QFKKLVKQGK
-647 VKYFLAS
+647 VKYFLTS
-654 GMGRG
+654 GMGKG
-659 GNNDIVEWVQKNG
+659 GNNDIVQWVEKNG

-678 TWQSSSD
+678 KWQSSTDQKTKNSD
-685 QQASSDQITSNTDSA
+685 PADSKSSKA
-700 DTSSNSKTS
+700 AGKNSR
-709 GENGKMSGGP
+709 MSGGP

-726 ALYELNADE
+726 SLYELQSDE

>member
-1 MEKKKRELDIVLI
+1 MKMKKREIDAVLI
-14 LILLASAFLNIYNIW
+14 LILLASAFLNMYNIW
-29 KDDTVN
+29 NDDTVN
-35 PYYTAAVTSMMQS
+35 PYYTAAVTSMLQS

-102 LMYLLIKPTFG
+102 FMYLLIKPTFG

-144 FFLLLATWLLFKA
+144 FFLLFATWLLFKA
-157 IRKGKLIW
+157 IRKGRLIW
-165 LLAAFFVVGV
+165 LLAAFFVVGA

-186 ILPAFLLFYLIAANA
+186 ILPAFLLFYMIAANT

-236 PYIGSSQ
+236 PYVGSSQ

-258 RLTGQNSG
+258 RLTGQSSG
-266 GGQGGPN
+266 GGQGGPDGN
-273 GDASKEMSSSDN
+273 ASKEMSSSGG
-285 SSSQTQAPPSQ
+285 SSQMQKPPGQ
-296 SSNSSSSSDDKT
+296 SSSSSSASGDK
-308 SNANMTAPPSNGQ
+308 SQNGSMTAPPSNGK
-321 MPSGGEM
+321 M

-335 PPSGGDGGQGGP
+335 PPSGGDGGGGGP
-347 GGDGGKGGTG
+347 GGGGKSGAG

-377 RLFQQELSD
+377 RLFQTELSD

-392 PFAIFGITGLL
+392 PFAIFGMAGLL

-410 RRLSAQQK
+410 RRLSAEQK
-418 ETIFWVAWLVPIAG
+418 ETIFWAAWLVPIAG

-462 LVHLYRNQTGWKSW
+462 LVHLYRKQAGWKTW
-476 LLPTAIIATTGFE
+476 LLPAAILVTTGFE
-489 LFILRNYYD
+489 LFILRNYND
-498 QIRVG
+498 QIGAG
-503 WSIGVGVIGALS
+503 WSIGAGVLGAVA
-515 AIALLVFKQR
+515 AIALFVFKQR
-525 QKPISYY
+525 QKPLSYY
-532 VSLAALLALLVMPIY
+532 VSLAALLVLMVMPIY
-547 WASTPLLYGGNSSQP
+547 WASTPLLYGGNSSLP

-570 MSGKGMG
+570 TSGKGMG
-577 MSDATV
+577 MDNASV
-583 NEKLIK
+583 NTKLIN
-589 YLEENNSG
+589 YLEKHNAG
-597 AEYLFATTD
+597 ADYLFATTD

-621 MTIGGFSGSDP
+621 MAIGGFSGSDP

-637 QFKKLIKEGK
+637 QFKKLVKEGK
-647 VKYFLAS
+647 VKYFLTS
-654 GMGRG
+654 GMGKG
-659 GNNDIVEWVQKNG
+659 GNNDIVQWVEKNG

-678 TWQSSSD
+678 KWQSSTD
-685 QQASSDQITSNTDSA
+685 QKTKNHDAA
-700 DTSSNSKTS
+700 DTKSSKAAGKNSR
-709 GENGKMSGGP
+709 MSGGP

-726 ALYELNADE
+726 SLYELQSDE

>member
-1 MEKKKRELDIVLI
+1 MKKREIDAVLI
-14 LILLASAFLNIYNIW
+14 LILLASAFLNMYNIW
-29 KDDTVN
+29 NDDTVN
-35 PYYTAAVTSMMQS
+35 PYYTAAVTSMLQS

-102 LMYLLIKPTFG
+102 FMYLLIKPTFG

-144 FFLLLATWLLFKA
+144 FFLLFATWLLFKA
-157 IRKGKLIW
+157 IRKGRLIW
-165 LLAAFFVVGV
+165 LLAAFFVVGA

-186 ILPAFLLFYLIAANA
+186 ILPAFLLFYMIAANT

-236 PYIGSSQ
+236 PYVGSSQ

-258 RLTGQNSG
+258 RLTGQSSG
-266 GGQGGPN
+266 GGQGGPDGN
-273 GDASKEMSSSDN
+273 ASKEMSSSGG
-285 SSSQTQAPPSQ
+285 SSQMQKPPGQ
-296 SSNSSSSSDDKT
+296 SSSSSSASGDK
-308 SNANMTAPPSNGQ
+308 SQNGSMTAPPSNGK

-335 PPSGGDGGQGGP
+335 PPSGGDGGGGGP
-347 GGDGGKGGTG
+347 GGGGKSGAGTS
-357 TGSKMQSGSG
+357 SKMQSGSG

-377 RLFQQELSD
+377 RLFQTELSD

-392 PFAIFGITGLL
+392 PFAIFGMAGLL

-410 RRLSAQQK
+410 RRLSAEQK
-418 ETIFWVAWLVPIAG
+418 ETIFWAAWLVPIAG

-462 LVHLYRNQTGWKSW
+462 LVHLYRKQAGWKTW
-476 LLPTAIIATTGFE
+476 LLPAAILVTTGFE
-489 LFILRNYYD
+489 LFILRNYND
-498 QIRVG
+498 QIGAG
-503 WSIGVGVIGALS
+503 WSIGIGVIGAVA
-515 AIALLVFKQR
+515 AIALFVFKQR
-525 QKPISYY
+525 QKPLSYY
-532 VSLAALLALLVMPIY
+532 VSLAALLVLMVMPIY
-547 WASTPLLYGGNSSQP
+547 WASTPLLYGGNSSLP

-570 MSGKGMG
+570 TSGKGMG
-577 MSDATV
+577 MDNASV
-583 NEKLIK
+583 NTKLIK
-589 YLEENNSG
+589 YLEKHNAG
-597 AEYLFATTD
+597 ADYLFATTD

-621 MTIGGFSGSDP
+621 MAIGGYSGSDP
-632 AITLT
+632 AITLA
-637 QFKKLIKEGK
+637 QFKKLVKEGK

-654 GMGRG
+654 GMGKG
-659 GNNDIVEWVQKNG
+659 GNNDIVQWVEKNG

-678 TWQSSSD
+678 KWQ
-685 QQASSDQITSNTDSA
+685 SNTDQKTKNSDAA
-700 DTSSNSKTS
+700 DKKSSKASGKNSR
-709 GENGKMSGGP
+709 MSGGP

-726 ALYELNADE
+726 SLYELQSDE

>member
-1 MEKKKRELDIVLI
+1 MKKREIDAVLI
-14 LILLASAFLNIYNIW
+14 LILLASAFLNMYNIW
-29 KDDTVN
+29 NDDTVN
-35 PYYTAAVTSMMQS
+35 PYYTAAVTSMLQS

-102 LMYLLIKPTFG
+102 FMYLLIKPTFG

-144 FFLLLATWLLFKA
+144 FFLLFATWLLFKA
-157 IRKGKLIW
+157 IRKGRLIW
-165 LLAAFFVVGV
+165 LLAAFFVVGA

-186 ILPAFLLFYLIAANA
+186 ILPAFLLFYMIAANT

-236 PYIGSSQ
+236 PYVGSSQ

-258 RLTGQNSG
+258 RLTGQSSG
-266 GGQGGPN
+266 GGQGGPDGN
-273 GDASKEMSSSDN
+273 ASKEMSSSGG
-285 SSSQTQAPPSQ
+285 SSQMQKPPGQ
-296 SSNSSSSSDDKT
+296 SSSSSSASGDK
-308 SNANMTAPPSNGQ
+308 SQNGSMTAPPSNGK

-335 PPSGGDGGQGGP
+335 PPSGGDGGGGGP
-347 GGDGGKGGTG
+347 GGGGKSGTG

-377 RLFQQELSD
+377 RLFQTELSD

-392 PFAIFGITGLL
+392 PFAIFGMAGLL

-410 RRLSAQQK
+410 RRLSAEQK
-418 ETIFWVAWLVPIAG
+418 ETIFWAAWLVPIAG

-462 LVHLYRNQTGWKSW
+462 LVHLYRKQAGWKTW
-476 LLPTAIIATTGFE
+476 LLPAAILVTTGFE
-489 LFILRNYYD
+489 LFILRNYND
-498 QIRVG
+498 QIGAG
-503 WSIGVGVIGALS
+503 WSIGVGVIGAVA
-515 AIALLVFKQR
+515 AIALFVFKQR
-525 QKPISYY
+525 QKPLSYY
-532 VSLAALLALLVMPIY
+532 VSLAALLVLMVMPIY
-547 WASTPLLYGGNSSQP
+547 WASTPLLYGGNSSLP

-570 MSGKGMG
+570 TSGKGMG
-577 MSDATV
+577 MDNASV
-583 NEKLIK
+583 NTKLIN
-589 YLEENNSG
+589 YLEKHNAG
-597 AEYLFATTD
+597 ADYLFATTD

-621 MTIGGFSGSDP
+621 MAIGGYSGSDP

-637 QFKKLIKEGK
+637 QFKKLVKEGK

-654 GMGRG
+654 GMGKG
-659 GNNDIVEWVQKNG
+659 GNNDIVQWVEKNG

-678 TWQSSSD
+678 KWQ
-685 QQASSDQITSNTDSA
+685 SNTDQKTKNSDAA
-700 DTSSNSKTS
+700 DTKSSKTS
-709 GENGKMSGGP
+709 GENSRMSGGP

-726 ALYELNADE
+726 SLYELQSDE

>member
-1 MEKKKRELDIVLI
+1 MEKKKRELDIFLI

-29 KDDTVN
+29 NDDTVN
-35 PYYTAAVTSMMQS
+35 PYYTASVTSMMQS

-63 TVDKPPVTYQIQ
+63 TVDKPPITFQIQ

-113 KTAARIASFVMA
+113 KTAARIASFIMA

-165 LLAAFFVVGV
+165 LLAAFFVVGA

-201 TIKKKIISLVS
+201 TIKKKIISLGC
-212 ALAVLAAVS
+212 ALVVLAAVS

-236 PYIGSSQ
+236 PYVGSSQ

-266 GGQGGPN
+266 GGQGGSSK
-273 GDASKEMSSSDN
+273 DAAKEMSSSEN
-285 SSSQTQAPPSQ
+285 SSSDAQAPPNQ
-296 SSNSSSSSDDKT
+296 STSSSSSNSDK
-308 SNANMTAPPSNGQ
+308 SAIGNMTAPPSNG
-321 MPSGGEM
+321 EM
-328 PSGGQGG
+328 PSGSQGG
-335 PPSGGDGGQGGP
+335 PPNGGGDGGP
-347 GGDGGKGGTG
+347 GGDGGKGGSG
-357 TGSKMQSGSG
+357 GSKMQSGTG

-392 PFAIFGITGLL
+392 PFAIFGMAGLL

-410 RRLSAQQK
+410 RRLSVEQK
-418 ETIFWVAWLVPIAG
+418 ETVFWIAWLVPIAG

-447 LAPPIAALVGAGWVA
+447 LAPPIAAFVGAGWVA
-462 LVHLYRNQTGWKSW
+462 LVQLYRSHTGWKSW
-476 LLPTAIIATTGFE
+476 LLPGAMVATTGFE
-489 LFILRNYYD
+489 LFILRNYND
-498 QIRVG
+498 QISVG

-515 AIALLVFKQR
+515 AIALLICKQR
-525 QKPISYY
+525 QKPLTYY
-532 VSLAALLALLVMPIY
+532 ISLAGLLVLLVMPIY
-547 WASTPLLYGGNSSQP
+547 WASTPLLYGGNSSLP

-570 MSGKGMG
+570 SSGKGMG
-577 MSDATV
+577 MNESSV
-583 NEKLIK
+583 NEKLIE

-637 QFKKLIKEGK
+637 QFKKLVKEGK

-654 GMGRG
+654 GMGKG
-659 GNNDIVEWVQKNG
+659 GNNEIVEWVQENG

-678 TWQSSSD
+678 KWQSSSD
-685 QQASSDQITSNTDSA
+685 QTDSSGA
-700 DTSSNSKTS
+700 ASKSNAS
-709 GENGKMSGGP
+709 GQTGKMGGGP
-719 GGMNQSA
+719 GGRNQSA
-726 ALYELNADE
+726 TLYELNADE